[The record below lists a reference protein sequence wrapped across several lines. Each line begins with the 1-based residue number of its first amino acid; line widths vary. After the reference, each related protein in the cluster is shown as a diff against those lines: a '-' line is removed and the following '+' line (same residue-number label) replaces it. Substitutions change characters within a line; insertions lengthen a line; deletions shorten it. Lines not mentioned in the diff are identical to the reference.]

1 MRPFFLMPH
10 FSVKHVYKLLCFGL
24 LFVIYACVT
33 RAFASPS
40 GYQDNDISQGTLVY
54 STQNQVIQALALDTQ
69 VSMDVSGLLNRV
81 TVKQVFINDSDQ
93 WVNGRYVFPLPE
105 NAAVDSMQL
114 RIGDKIIAGKIQP
127 KKQALQTFETAKKQG
142 KQASLLQQQRRNL
155 FSSDVA
161 NLAPHEQ
168 LIVEI
173 SYQQQVE
180 YRDGMFSLRFPLAIT
195 PRYNP
200 QGDHNSEPQQ
210 QTMPSSHSEVKPIV
224 QAHSQLMVNMQV
236 NIDAGFE
243 LNSLNSLYHPIKQS
257 SHGHYYNVSF
267 AGKQIADRDFVLQWQ
282 ANVGALPQAATFYQT
297 GKTHVTDNSNDFTD
311 AKNVAGAEQR
321 QANPVDNNL
330 YSLVMLMPPSV
341 EVSEQHLIARE
352 LILVIDTSGSMSG
365 QSIIQ
370 AKQALQ
376 FALAGLRDIDSF
388 NIIEFNSDVTMLSAT
403 PLPANSRNINRANRF
418 IQSLD
423 ANGGT
428 EMRGALQTALVDS
441 VQAPQNDQTA
451 KHNESMLRQVIFM
464 TDGAVG
470 NEHELYQLISNQLG
484 DSRLFTVGIGSAPNS
499 DFMRRAA
506 TMGRGTFTYIGDE
519 AEVQQKIEQLL
530 HKIEQPVLTNIGL
543 YYLDGSVPDYWP
555 TTISDLYQNEPLWV
569 SIKSASHQQQPIIVS
584 GNINGQYW
592 QQQLDFDDNQAAKG
606 IDLLWANAQITSLEL
621 YKDSSNRQRVDKQ
634 VEALG
639 ILYHLVT
646 SQTSLVAVD
655 VTPVN
660 PLIDSPIDVQ
670 LQNHLPHGLQAA
682 PSSQVLPQTGTASR
696 LWLLIGFSLLGL
708 GLLHYLWLRQ
718 RLPGQVL
725 VIESDD

>member
-1 MRPFFLMPH
+1 MRPLFLISH
-10 FSVKHVYKLLCFGL
+10 LSIKNVCKSLCFGL
-24 LFVIYACVT
+24 LFVIYASIT
-33 RAFASPS
+33 TAFASPS
-40 GYQDNDISQGTLVY
+40 GYQEDDITQGTLEY
-54 STQNQVIQALALDTQ
+54 FQQNQVIQAFALDTQ

-93 WVNGRYVFPLPE
+93 WVNGQYLFPLPE

-114 RIGDKIIAGKIQP
+114 RIGDKVIAGQIQP
-127 KKQALQTFETAKKQG
+127 KKQALQTFENAKKQG

-155 FSSDVA
+155 FTSDVA
-161 NLAPHEQ
+161 NLGPHEQ
-168 LIVEI
+168 LVVEI
-173 SYQQQVE
+173 SYQQKVE
-180 YRDGMFSLRFPLAIT
+180 YRDGLFSLRFPLAIT

-200 QGDHNSEPQQ
+200 QAQRTTEQPLLA
-210 QTMPSSHSEVKPIV
+210 MPSSANSATSAKHVRPALDVK
-224 QAHSQLMVNMQV
+224 MQV

-243 LNSLNSLYHPIKQS
+243 LTSLDSLYHPIKQS
-257 SHGHYYNVSF
+257 NVGNHYSVNF

-282 ANVGALPQAATFYQT
+282 ANVGAVPQAATFYQT
-297 GKTHVTDNSNDFTD
+297 GKTHLADNSDERSET
-311 AKNVAGAEQR
+311 AQR
-321 QANPVDNNL
+321 QPNQVDNNL

-365 QSIIQ
+365 QSITQ

-403 PLPANSRNINRANRF
+403 PLSANSRNIGKANRF

-423 ANGGT
+423 ADGGT
-428 EMRGALQTALVDS
+428 EMRIALQTALVDS
-441 VQAPQNDQTA
+441 VQQDFDQTDA
-451 KHNESMLRQVIFM
+451 HSEMLRQVIFM

-470 NEHELYQLISNQLG
+470 NEHELYQLINDQLG
-484 DSRLFTVGIGSAPNS
+484 GSRLFTVGIGSAPNS

-506 TMGRGTFTYIGDE
+506 TMGRGTFTYIGKE
-519 AEVQQKIEQLL
+519 SEVQQKIEQLL
-530 HKIEQPVLTNIGL
+530 NKIEQPVLTNIGL

-584 GNINGQYW
+584 GSINGQYW
-592 QQQLDFDDNQAAKG
+592 QQQLNFEENQAAKG

-621 YKDSSNRQRVDKQ
+621 YKDNASRDRVNKQ

-639 ILYHLVT
+639 LLYHLVT

-660 PLIDSPIDVQ
+660 PLIDNPIDVQ
-670 LQNHLPHGLQAA
+670 LQPHMPHGLNAA
-682 PSSQVLPQTGTASR
+682 QSSQVLPQTGTASR

-718 RLPGQVL
+718 RLPGQLL
-725 VIESDD
+725 VIESHD

>member
-1 MRPFFLMPH
+1 MRPLFLISRL
-10 FSVKHVYKLLCFGL
+10 SVNYIGKLLCFGL
-24 LFVIYACVT
+24 LFVVYASIT
-33 RAFASPS
+33 TAFASPS
-40 GYQDNDISQGTLVY
+40 GYQDDDITQGTLEY
-54 STQNQVIQALALDTQ
+54 FQQNQVIQAFALDTQ

-93 WVNGRYVFPLPE
+93 WVNGRYLFPLPE
-105 NAAVDSMQL
+105 TAAVDSMKL
-114 RIGDKIIAGKIQP
+114 RIGDKVIAGQIQP

-155 FSSDVA
+155 FTSDVA
-161 NLAPHEQ
+161 NLGPHEQ
-168 LIVEI
+168 LVVEI
-173 SYQQQVE
+173 SYQQKVE
-180 YRDGMFSLRFPLAIT
+180 YRDGLFSLRFPLAIT

-200 QGDHNSEPQQ
+200 QAERTTEQPQLA
-210 QTMPSSHSEVKPIV
+210 MPSSANTATTVKHVRPELNV
-224 QAHSQLMVNMQV
+224 KMQV

-243 LNSLNSLYHPIKQS
+243 LTSLNSLYHPIKQS
-257 SHGHYYNVSF
+257 NVGNHYSVNF
-267 AGKQIADRDFVLQWQ
+267 ASKQIADRDFVLQWQ
-282 ANVGALPQAATFYQT
+282 ANVGAVPQAATFYQT
-297 GKTHVTDNSNDFTD
+297 GKTHVKDNSIEREQT
-311 AKNVAGAEQR
+311 AQR
-321 QANPVDNNL
+321 QPNPVDNNM
-330 YSLVMLMPPSV
+330 YSLLMLMPPSV

-365 QSIIQ
+365 QSITQ

-388 NIIEFNSDVTMLSAT
+388 NIIEFNSDVTLLSAT
-403 PLPANSRNINRANRF
+403 PLPANSRNIGKANRF
-418 IQSLD
+418 IQSLEAD
-423 ANGGT
+423 GGT
-428 EMRGALQTALVDS
+428 EMRSALQTALVYS
-441 VQAPQNDQTA
+441 VQQDSDQTDTR
-451 KHNESMLRQVIFM
+451 SDMLRQVIFM

-470 NEHELYQLISNQLG
+470 NEHELYQLINDQLG
-484 DSRLFTVGIGSAPNS
+484 ASRLFTVGIGSAPNS

-506 TMGRGTFTYIGDE
+506 TMGRGTFTYIGNE
-519 AEVQQKIEQLL
+519 SEVQQKIEQLL
-530 HKIEQPVLTNIGL
+530 NKIEQPVLTNIGL

-592 QQQLDFDDNQAAKG
+592 QQQLDFEENQAAKG

-621 YKDSSNRQRVDKQ
+621 YKDNASRDRVNKQ

-639 ILYHLVT
+639 LLYHLVT

-660 PLIDSPIDVQ
+660 PLIDNPIDVQ
-670 LQNHLPHGLQAA
+670 LQPHMPHGLNAA
-682 PSSQVLPQTGTASR
+682 QSSQVLPQTGTASR

-718 RLPGQVL
+718 RLPGQLL
-725 VIESDD
+725 VIESHD

>member
-1 MRPFFLMPH
+1 MRPLFLISH
-10 FSVKHVYKLLCFGL
+10 LSIKNVCKSLCFGL
-24 LFVIYACVT
+24 LFVIYASIT
-33 RAFASPS
+33 TAFASPS
-40 GYQDNDISQGTLVY
+40 GYQEDDITQGTLEY
-54 STQNQVIQALALDTQ
+54 FQQNQVIQAFALDTQ

-93 WVNGRYVFPLPE
+93 WVNGRYLFPLPE
-105 NAAVDSMQL
+105 TAAVDSMQL
-114 RIGDKIIAGKIQP
+114 RIGDKVIAGQIQP

-155 FSSDVA
+155 FTSDVA
-161 NLAPHEQ
+161 NLGPHEQ
-168 LIVEI
+168 LVVEI
-173 SYQQQVE
+173 SYQQKVE
-180 YRDGMFSLRFPLAIT
+180 YRDGLFSLRFPLAIT

-200 QGDHNSEPQQ
+200 QADRTTEQPPLA
-210 QTMPSSHSEVKPIV
+210 MPSSTNTATTVKHVRPALDV
-224 QAHSQLMVNMQV
+224 KMQV

-243 LNSLNSLYHPIKQS
+243 LTSLDSLYHPIKQS
-257 SHGHYYNVSF
+257 NVGNHYSVNF
-267 AGKQIADRDFVLQWQ
+267 TGKQIADRDFVLQWQ
-282 ANVGALPQAATFYQT
+282 ANVGVVPQAATFYQT
-297 GKTHVTDNSNDFTD
+297 GKTHLADNSDERSET
-311 AKNVAGAEQR
+311 AQR
-321 QANPVDNNL
+321 LPNPVDNNL

-365 QSIIQ
+365 QSITQ

-403 PLPANSRNINRANRF
+403 PLSANSRNIGKANRF

-423 ANGGT
+423 ADGGT
-428 EMRGALQTALVDS
+428 EMRIALQTALVDS
-441 VQAPQNDQTA
+441 VQQDFDQTDT
-451 KHNESMLRQVIFM
+451 HSEMLRQVIFM

-470 NEHELYQLISNQLG
+470 NEHELYQLINDQLG

-506 TMGRGTFTYIGDE
+506 TMGRGTFTYIGKE
-519 AEVQQKIEQLL
+519 SEVQQKIEQLL
-530 HKIEQPVLTNIGL
+530 NKIEQPVLTNIGL

-584 GNINGQYW
+584 GSINGQYW
-592 QQQLDFDDNQAAKG
+592 QQQLNFEENQAAKG

-621 YKDSSNRQRVDKQ
+621 YKDNASRDRVNKQ

-639 ILYHLVT
+639 LLYHLVT

-660 PLIDSPIDVQ
+660 PLVDNPIDVQ
-670 LQNHLPHGLQAA
+670 LQPHMPHGLNAA
-682 PSSQVLPQTGTASR
+682 QSSQVLPQTGTASR

-718 RLPGQVL
+718 RLPGQLL
-725 VIESDD
+725 VIESHD

>member
-1 MRPFFLMPH
+1 MRPLFLISH
-10 FSVKHVYKLLCFGL
+10 LSIKNVCKSLCFGL
-24 LFVIYACVT
+24 LFVIYASIT
-33 RAFASPS
+33 TAFASPS
-40 GYQDNDISQGTLVY
+40 GYQEDDITQGTLEY
-54 STQNQVIQALALDTQ
+54 FQQNQVIQAFALDTQ

-93 WVNGRYVFPLPE
+93 WVNGRYLFPLPE

-114 RIGDKIIAGKIQP
+114 RIGDKVIAGQIQP
-127 KKQALQTFETAKKQG
+127 KKQALQTFENAKKQG

-155 FSSDVA
+155 FTSDVA
-161 NLAPHEQ
+161 NLGPHEQ
-168 LIVEI
+168 LVVEI
-173 SYQQQVE
+173 GYQQKVE
-180 YRDGMFSLRFPLAIT
+180 YRDGLFSLRFPLAIT

-200 QGDHNSEPQQ
+200 QADRTTEQPLLA
-210 QTMPSSHSEVKPIV
+210 MPSSANTATSAKHVRPALDVK
-224 QAHSQLMVNMQV
+224 MQV

-243 LNSLNSLYHPIKQS
+243 LTSLDSLYHPIKQS
-257 SHGHYYNVSF
+257 NVGNHYSVNF

-282 ANVGALPQAATFYQT
+282 ANVGAVPKAATFYQT
-297 GKTHVTDNSNDFTD
+297 GKTHLADNSDERSET
-311 AKNVAGAEQR
+311 AQR
-321 QANPVDNNL
+321 QPNPVDNNM

-365 QSIIQ
+365 QSITQ

-376 FALAGLRDIDSF
+376 FALAGQRDIDSF

-403 PLPANSRNINRANRF
+403 PLSANSRNIGKANRF

-423 ANGGT
+423 ADGGT
-428 EMRGALQTALVDS
+428 EMRSALQTALVDS
-441 VQAPQNDQTA
+441 VQQDSDQTDA
-451 KHNESMLRQVIFM
+451 HSEMLRQVIFM

-470 NEHELYQLISNQLG
+470 NEHELYQLINDQLG

-506 TMGRGTFTYIGDE
+506 TMGRGTFTYIGKE
-519 AEVQQKIEQLL
+519 SEVQQKIEQLL
-530 HKIEQPVLTNIGL
+530 NKIEQPVLTNIGL

-584 GNINGQYW
+584 GSINGQYW
-592 QQQLDFDDNQAAKG
+592 QQQLNFEENQAAKG

-621 YKDSSNRQRVDKQ
+621 YKDNASRDRVNKQ

-639 ILYHLVT
+639 LLYHLVT

-660 PLIDSPIDVQ
+660 PLVDNPIDVQ
-670 LQNHLPHGLQAA
+670 LQPHMPHGLNAA
-682 PSSQVLPQTGTASR
+682 QSSQVLPQTGTASR

-718 RLPGQVL
+718 RLPGQLL
-725 VIESDD
+725 VIESHD

>member
-1 MRPFFLMPH
+1 MRPLFLISHLSIKPVCK
-10 FSVKHVYKLLCFGL
+10 SLCFGL
-24 LFVIYACVT
+24 LFVIYASIT
-33 RAFASPS
+33 TAFASPS
-40 GYQDNDISQGTLVY
+40 GYQDDDITQGTLEY
-54 STQNQVIQALALDTQ
+54 FQQNQVIQAFALDTQ

-93 WVNGRYVFPLPE
+93 WVNGRYLFPLPE
-105 NAAVDSMQL
+105 TAAVDSMQL
-114 RIGDKIIAGKIQP
+114 RIGDKVIAGQIQP

-155 FSSDVA
+155 FTSDVA
-161 NLAPHEQ
+161 NLGPHEQ
-168 LIVEI
+168 LVVEI
-173 SYQQQVE
+173 SYQQKVE
-180 YRDGMFSLRFPLAIT
+180 YRDGLFSLRFPLAIT

-200 QGDHNSEPQQ
+200 QADRTTEQPPLA
-210 QTMPSSHSEVKPIV
+210 MPSSANTAMSVKHVRPELNV
-224 QAHSQLMVNMQV
+224 KMQV

-243 LNSLNSLYHPIKQS
+243 LTSLNSLYHPIKQS
-257 SHGHYYNVSF
+257 IAGNHYSVNF
-267 AGKQIADRDFVLQWQ
+267 DGKQIADRDFVLQWQ
-282 ANVGALPQAATFYQT
+282 ANVGAVPQAATFYQT
-297 GKTHVTDNSNDFTD
+297 GKTHVADNSDERSET
-311 AKNVAGAEQR
+311 AQR
-321 QANPVDNNL
+321 QPNPVDNNM

-365 QSIIQ
+365 QSITQ

-403 PLPANSRNINRANRF
+403 PLPANSRNIGKANRF

-423 ANGGT
+423 ADGGT
-428 EMRGALQTALVDS
+428 EMRSALQTALVDS
-441 VQAPQNDQTA
+441 VQQDSDQTDA
-451 KHNESMLRQVIFM
+451 HSEMLRQVIFM

-470 NEHELYQLISNQLG
+470 NEHELYQLINDQLG

-506 TMGRGTFTYIGDE
+506 TMGRGTFTYIGKE
-519 AEVQQKIEQLL
+519 SEVQQKIEQLL
-530 HKIEQPVLTNIGL
+530 NKIEQPVLTNIGL

-555 TTISDLYQNEPLWV
+555 STISDLYQNEPLWV

-584 GNINGQYW
+584 GSINGQYW
-592 QQQLDFDDNQAAKG
+592 QQQLDFEENQAAKG

-621 YKDSSNRQRVDKQ
+621 YKDNASRDRVNKQ

-639 ILYHLVT
+639 LLYHLVT

-660 PLIDSPIDVQ
+660 PLVDNPIDVQ
-670 LQNHLPHGLQAA
+670 LQPHMPHGLNAA
-682 PSSQVLPQTGTASR
+682 QSSQVLPQTGTASR

-718 RLPGQVL
+718 RLPGQLL
-725 VIESDD
+725 VIESHD

>member
-1 MRPFFLMPH
+1 MRPLFLISHLSIKPVCK
-10 FSVKHVYKLLCFGL
+10 SLCFGL
-24 LFVIYACVT
+24 LFVIYASIT
-33 RAFASPS
+33 TAFASPS
-40 GYQDNDISQGTLVY
+40 GYQDDDITQGTLEY
-54 STQNQVIQALALDTQ
+54 FQQNQVIQAFALDTQ

-93 WVNGRYVFPLPE
+93 WVNGRYLFPLPE
-105 NAAVDSMQL
+105 TAAVDSMQL
-114 RIGDKIIAGKIQP
+114 RIGDKVIAGQIQP

-155 FSSDVA
+155 FTSDVA
-161 NLAPHEQ
+161 NLGPHEQ
-168 LIVEI
+168 LVVEI
-173 SYQQQVE
+173 SYQQKVE
-180 YRDGMFSLRFPLAIT
+180 YRDGLFSLRFPLAIT

-200 QGDHNSEPQQ
+200 QADRTTEQPPLA
-210 QTMPSSHSEVKPIV
+210 MPSSANTAMSVKHVRPELNV
-224 QAHSQLMVNMQV
+224 KMQV

-243 LNSLNSLYHPIKQS
+243 LTSLNSLYHPIKQS
-257 SHGHYYNVSF
+257 IAGNHYSVNF
-267 AGKQIADRDFVLQWQ
+267 DGKQIADRDFVLQWQ
-282 ANVGALPQAATFYQT
+282 ANVGAVPQAATFYQT
-297 GKTHVTDNSNDFTD
+297 GKTHAADNSDERSET
-311 AKNVAGAEQR
+311 AQR
-321 QANPVDNNL
+321 QPNPVDNNM

-365 QSIIQ
+365 QSITQ

-403 PLPANSRNINRANRF
+403 PLSANSRNIGKANRF

-423 ANGGT
+423 ADGGT
-428 EMRGALQTALVDS
+428 EMRSALQTALVDS
-441 VQAPQNDQTA
+441 VQQDSDQTDA
-451 KHNESMLRQVIFM
+451 HSEMLRQVIFM

-470 NEHELYQLISNQLG
+470 NEHELYQLINDQLG

-506 TMGRGTFTYIGDE
+506 TMGRGTFTYIGKE
-519 AEVQQKIEQLL
+519 SEVQQKIEQLL
-530 HKIEQPVLTNIGL
+530 NKIEQPVLTNIGL

-592 QQQLDFDDNQAAKG
+592 QQQLDFEENQAAKG

-621 YKDSSNRQRVDKQ
+621 YKDNASRDRVNKQ

-639 ILYHLVT
+639 LLYHLVT

-670 LQNHLPHGLQAA
+670 LQPHMPHGLNAA
-682 PSSQVLPQTGTASR
+682 QSSQVLPQTGTASR
-696 LWLLIGFSLLGL
+696 LWLLIGFSLLSL

-718 RLPGQVL
+718 RLPGQLL
-725 VIESDD
+725 VIESHD

>member
-1 MRPFFLMPH
+1 MRPLFLISH
-10 FSVKHVYKLLCFGL
+10 LSIKNVCKSLCFGL
-24 LFVIYACVT
+24 LFVIYASIT
-33 RAFASPS
+33 TAFASPS
-40 GYQDNDISQGTLVY
+40 GYQEDDITQGTLEY
-54 STQNQVIQALALDTQ
+54 FQQNQVIQAFALDTQ

-93 WVNGRYVFPLPE
+93 WVNGRYLFPLPE
-105 NAAVDSMQL
+105 TAAVDSMQL
-114 RIGDKIIAGKIQP
+114 RIGDKVIAGQIQP
-127 KKQALQTFETAKKQG
+127 KKQALQTFENAKKQG

-155 FSSDVA
+155 FTSDVA
-161 NLAPHEQ
+161 NLGPHEQ
-168 LIVEI
+168 LVVEI
-173 SYQQQVE
+173 SYQQKVE
-180 YRDGMFSLRFPLAIT
+180 YRDGLFSLRFPLAIT

-200 QGDHNSEPQQ
+200 QAEHISEQQ
-210 QTMPSSHSEVKPIV
+210 PLAMPSSANTATTVKHVRPALDV
-224 QAHSQLMVNMQV
+224 KMQV

-243 LNSLNSLYHPIKQS
+243 LTSLDSLYHPIKQS
-257 SHGHYYNVSF
+257 NVGNHYSVNF

-282 ANVGALPQAATFYQT
+282 ANVGAVPKAATFYQT
-297 GKTHVTDNSNDFTD
+297 GKTHLADNSDERSET
-311 AKNVAGAEQR
+311 AQR
-321 QANPVDNNL
+321 QPNPVDNNL

-365 QSIIQ
+365 QSITQ

-403 PLPANSRNINRANRF
+403 PLPANSRNIGKANRF

-423 ANGGT
+423 ADGGT
-428 EMRGALQTALVDS
+428 EMRNALQTALVDS
-441 VQAPQNDQTA
+441 VQQDSEQTDA
-451 KHNESMLRQVIFM
+451 HSEMLRQVIFM

-470 NEHELYQLISNQLG
+470 NEHELYQLINDQLG

-506 TMGRGTFTYIGDE
+506 TMGRGTFTYIGKE
-519 AEVQQKIEQLL
+519 SEVQQKIEQLL
-530 HKIEQPVLTNIGL
+530 NKIEQPVLTNIGL

-584 GNINGQYW
+584 GSINGQYW
-592 QQQLDFDDNQAAKG
+592 QQQLDFEENQAAKG

-621 YKDSSNRQRVDKQ
+621 YKDNASRDRVNKQ

-639 ILYHLVT
+639 LLYHLVT

-660 PLIDSPIDVQ
+660 PLVDNPIDVQ
-670 LQNHLPHGLQAA
+670 LQPHMPHGLNAA
-682 PSSQVLPQTGTASR
+682 QSSQVLPQTGTASR

-718 RLPGQVL
+718 RLPGQLL
-725 VIESDD
+725 VIESHD

>member
-1 MRPFFLMPH
+1 MRPLFLISH
-10 FSVKHVYKLLCFGL
+10 LSIKNVCKSLCFGL
-24 LFVIYACVT
+24 LFVIYASIT
-33 RAFASPS
+33 TAFASPS
-40 GYQDNDISQGTLVY
+40 GYQEDDITQGTLEY
-54 STQNQVIQALALDTQ
+54 FQQNQVIQAFALDTQ

-93 WVNGRYVFPLPE
+93 WVNGRYLFPLPE
-105 NAAVDSMQL
+105 TAAVDSMQL
-114 RIGDKIIAGKIQP
+114 RIGDKVIAGQIQP
-127 KKQALQTFETAKKQG
+127 KKQALQTFENAKKQG

-155 FSSDVA
+155 FTSDVA
-161 NLAPHEQ
+161 NLGPHEQ
-168 LIVEI
+168 LVVEI
-173 SYQQQVE
+173 SYQQKVE
-180 YRDGMFSLRFPLAIT
+180 YRDGLFSLRFPLAIT

-200 QGDHNSEPQQ
+200 QAQRTTEQPLLA
-210 QTMPSSHSEVKPIV
+210 MPSSANSATSAKHVRPALDVK
-224 QAHSQLMVNMQV
+224 MQV

-243 LNSLNSLYHPIKQS
+243 LTSLDSLYHPIKQS
-257 SHGHYYNVSF
+257 NVGNHYSVNF

-282 ANVGALPQAATFYQT
+282 ANVGAVPQAATFYQT
-297 GKTHVTDNSNDFTD
+297 GKTHLADNSDERSET
-311 AKNVAGAEQR
+311 AQR
-321 QANPVDNNL
+321 QPNQVDNNL

-365 QSIIQ
+365 QSITQ

-403 PLPANSRNINRANRF
+403 PLSANSRNIGKANRF

-423 ANGGT
+423 ADGGT
-428 EMRGALQTALVDS
+428 EMRIALQTALVDS
-441 VQAPQNDQTA
+441 VQQDFDQTDA
-451 KHNESMLRQVIFM
+451 HSEMLRQVIFM

-470 NEHELYQLISNQLG
+470 NEHELYQLINDQLG
-484 DSRLFTVGIGSAPNS
+484 GSRLFTVGIGSAPNS

-506 TMGRGTFTYIGDE
+506 TMGRGTFTYIGKE
-519 AEVQQKIEQLL
+519 SEVQQKIEQLL
-530 HKIEQPVLTNIGL
+530 NKIEQPVLTNIGL

-584 GNINGQYW
+584 GSINGQYW
-592 QQQLDFDDNQAAKG
+592 QQQLNFEENQAAKG

-621 YKDSSNRQRVDKQ
+621 YKDNASRDRVNKQ

-639 ILYHLVT
+639 LLYHLVT

-660 PLIDSPIDVQ
+660 PLIDNPIDVQ
-670 LQNHLPHGLQAA
+670 LQPHMPHGLNAA
-682 PSSQVLPQTGTASR
+682 QSSQVLPQTGTASR

-718 RLPGQVL
+718 RLPGQLL
-725 VIESDD
+725 VIESHD

>member
-1 MRPFFLMPH
+1 MRPLFLISH
-10 FSVKHVYKLLCFGL
+10 LSIKNVCKSLCFGL
-24 LFVIYACVT
+24 LFVIYASIT
-33 RAFASPS
+33 TAFASPS
-40 GYQDNDISQGTLVY
+40 GYQEDDITQGTLEY
-54 STQNQVIQALALDTQ
+54 FQQNQVIQAFALDTQ

-93 WVNGRYVFPLPE
+93 WVNGRYLFPLPE

-114 RIGDKIIAGKIQP
+114 RIGDKVIAGQIQP
-127 KKQALQTFETAKKQG
+127 KKQALQTFENAKKQG

-155 FSSDVA
+155 FTSDVA
-161 NLAPHEQ
+161 NLGPHEQ
-168 LIVEI
+168 LVVEI
-173 SYQQQVE
+173 SYQQKVE
-180 YRDGMFSLRFPLAIT
+180 YRDGLFSLRFPLAIT

-200 QGDHNSEPQQ
+200 QAEHISEQLPLA
-210 QTMPSSHSEVKPIV
+210 MPSSANTATSAKHVRPALDVK
-224 QAHSQLMVNMQV
+224 MQV

-243 LNSLNSLYHPIKQS
+243 LTSLDSLYHPIKQS
-257 SHGHYYNVSF
+257 NVGNHYSVNF

-282 ANVGALPQAATFYQT
+282 ANVGAVPQAATFYQT
-297 GKTHVTDNSNDFTD
+297 GKTHLADNSDERSET
-311 AKNVAGAEQR
+311 AQR
-321 QANPVDNNL
+321 QPNPVDNNM

-365 QSIIQ
+365 QSITQ

-403 PLPANSRNINRANRF
+403 PLSANSRNIGKANRF

-423 ANGGT
+423 ADGGT
-428 EMRGALQTALVDS
+428 EMRSALQTALVDS
-441 VQAPQNDQTA
+441 VQQDSDQTDA
-451 KHNESMLRQVIFM
+451 HSEMLRQVIFM

-470 NEHELYQLISNQLG
+470 NEHELYQLINDQLG

-506 TMGRGTFTYIGDE
+506 TMGRGTFTYIGNE
-519 AEVQQKIEQLL
+519 SEVQQKIEQLL
-530 HKIEQPVLTNIGL
+530 NKIEQPVLTNIGL

-584 GNINGQYW
+584 GSINGQYW
-592 QQQLDFDDNQAAKG
+592 QQQLDFEENQAAKG

-621 YKDSSNRQRVDKQ
+621 YKDNASRDRVNKQ

-639 ILYHLVT
+639 LLYHLVT

-660 PLIDSPIDVQ
+660 PLVDNPIDVQ
-670 LQNHLPHGLQAA
+670 LQPHMPHGLNAA
-682 PSSQVLPQTGTASR
+682 QSSQVLPQTGTASR

-718 RLPGQVL
+718 RLPGQLL
-725 VIESDD
+725 VIESHD

>member
-1 MRPFFLMPH
+1 MRPLFLISH
-10 FSVKHVYKLLCFGL
+10 LSIKNVCKSLCFGL
-24 LFVIYACVT
+24 LFVIYASIT
-33 RAFASPS
+33 TAFASPS
-40 GYQDNDISQGTLVY
+40 GYQEDDITQGTLEY
-54 STQNQVIQALALDTQ
+54 FQQNQVIQAFALDTQ

-93 WVNGRYVFPLPE
+93 WVNGRYLFPLPE

-114 RIGDKIIAGKIQP
+114 RIGDKVIAGQIQP
-127 KKQALQTFETAKKQG
+127 KKQALQTFENAKKQG

-155 FSSDVA
+155 FTSDVA
-161 NLAPHEQ
+161 NLGPHEQ
-168 LIVEI
+168 LVVEI
-173 SYQQQVE
+173 SYQQKVE
-180 YRDGMFSLRFPLAIT
+180 YRDGLFSLRFPLAIT

-200 QGDHNSEPQQ
+200 QADRTTEQPLLA
-210 QTMPSSHSEVKPIV
+210 MPSSANTATSAKHVRPALDVK
-224 QAHSQLMVNMQV
+224 MQV

-243 LNSLNSLYHPIKQS
+243 LTSLDSLYHPIKQS
-257 SHGHYYNVSF
+257 NVGNHYSVNF

-282 ANVGALPQAATFYQT
+282 ANVGAVPKAATFYQT
-297 GKTHVTDNSNDFTD
+297 GKTHLADNSDERSET
-311 AKNVAGAEQR
+311 AQR
-321 QANPVDNNL
+321 QPNPVDNNM

-365 QSIIQ
+365 QSITQ

-403 PLPANSRNINRANRF
+403 PLSANSRNIGKANRF

-423 ANGGT
+423 ADGGT
-428 EMRGALQTALVDS
+428 EMRSALQTALVDS
-441 VQAPQNDQTA
+441 VQQDSDQTDA
-451 KHNESMLRQVIFM
+451 HSEMLRQVIFM

-470 NEHELYQLISNQLG
+470 NEHELYQLINDQLG

-506 TMGRGTFTYIGDE
+506 TMGRGTFTYIGNE
-519 AEVQQKIEQLL
+519 SEVQQKIEQLL
-530 HKIEQPVLTNIGL
+530 NKIEQPVLTNIGL

-584 GNINGQYW
+584 GSINGQYW
-592 QQQLDFDDNQAAKG
+592 QQQLDFEENQAAKG

-621 YKDSSNRQRVDKQ
+621 YKDNASRDRVNKQ

-639 ILYHLVT
+639 LLYHLVT

-660 PLIDSPIDVQ
+660 PLVDNPIDVQ
-670 LQNHLPHGLQAA
+670 LQPHMPHGLNAA
-682 PSSQVLPQTGTASR
+682 QSSQVLPQTGTASR

-718 RLPGQVL
+718 RLPGQLL
-725 VIESDD
+725 VIESHD

>member
-1 MRPFFLMPH
+1 
-10 FSVKHVYKLLCFGL
+10 
-24 LFVIYACVT
+24 
-33 RAFASPS
+33 
-40 GYQDNDISQGTLVY
+40 
-54 STQNQVIQALALDTQ
+54 
-69 VSMDVSGLLNRV
+69 
-81 TVKQVFINDSDQ
+81 
-93 WVNGRYVFPLPE
+93 
-105 NAAVDSMQL
+105 
-114 RIGDKIIAGKIQP
+114 
-127 KKQALQTFETAKKQG
+127 
-142 KQASLLQQQRRNL
+142 
-155 FSSDVA
+155 
-161 NLAPHEQ
+161 
-168 LIVEI
+168 
-173 SYQQQVE
+173 
-180 YRDGMFSLRFPLAIT
+180 
-195 PRYNP
+195 
-200 QGDHNSEPQQ
+200 
-210 QTMPSSHSEVKPIV
+210 
-224 QAHSQLMVNMQV
+224 
-236 NIDAGFE
+236 
-243 LNSLNSLYHPIKQS
+243 
-257 SHGHYYNVSF
+257 
-267 AGKQIADRDFVLQWQ
+267 
-282 ANVGALPQAATFYQT
+282 
-297 GKTHVTDNSNDFTD
+297 
-311 AKNVAGAEQR
+311 
-321 QANPVDNNL
+321 
-330 YSLVMLMPPSV
+330 
-341 EVSEQHLIARE
+341 
-352 LILVIDTSGSMSG
+352 MSG

-388 NIIEFNSDVTMLSAT
+388 NIIEFNSDVSMLSAT

>member
-1 MRPFFLMPH
+1 MRPLFLISH
-10 FSVKHVYKLLCFGL
+10 LSIKNVCKSLCFGL
-24 LFVIYACVT
+24 LFVIYASIT
-33 RAFASPS
+33 TAFASPS
-40 GYQDNDISQGTLVY
+40 GYQEDDITQGTLEY
-54 STQNQVIQALALDTQ
+54 FQQNQVIQAFALDTQ

-93 WVNGRYVFPLPE
+93 WVNGRYLFPLPE

-114 RIGDKIIAGKIQP
+114 RIGDKVIAGQIQP
-127 KKQALQTFETAKKQG
+127 KKQALQTFETAKKLG

-155 FSSDVA
+155 FTSDVA
-161 NLAPHEQ
+161 NLGPHEQ
-168 LIVEI
+168 LVVEI
-173 SYQQQVE
+173 SYQQKVE
-180 YRDGMFSLRFPLAIT
+180 YRDGLFSLRFPLAIT

-200 QGDHNSEPQQ
+200 QADRTTEQPLLA
-210 QTMPSSHSEVKPIV
+210 MPSSANTATSAKHVRPALDVK
-224 QAHSQLMVNMQV
+224 MQV

-243 LNSLNSLYHPIKQS
+243 LTSLDSLYHPIKQS
-257 SHGHYYNVSF
+257 NVGNHYSVNF

-282 ANVGALPQAATFYQT
+282 ANVGAVPKAATFYQT
-297 GKTHVTDNSNDFTD
+297 GKTHLADNSDERSET
-311 AKNVAGAEQR
+311 AQR
-321 QANPVDNNL
+321 QPNPVDNNL

-365 QSIIQ
+365 QSITQ

-403 PLPANSRNINRANRF
+403 PLSANSRNIGKANRF

-423 ANGGT
+423 ADGGT
-428 EMRGALQTALVDS
+428 EMRIALQTALVDS
-441 VQAPQNDQTA
+441 VQQDFDQTDT
-451 KHNESMLRQVIFM
+451 HSEMLRQVIFM

-470 NEHELYQLISNQLG
+470 NEHELYQLINDQLG

-506 TMGRGTFTYIGDE
+506 TMGRGTFTYIGKE
-519 AEVQQKIEQLL
+519 SEVQQKIEQLL
-530 HKIEQPVLTNIGL
+530 NKIEQPVLTNIGL

-584 GNINGQYW
+584 GSINGQYW
-592 QQQLDFDDNQAAKG
+592 QQQLDFEENQAAKG

-621 YKDSSNRQRVDKQ
+621 YKDNASRDRVNKQ

-639 ILYHLVT
+639 LLYHLVT

-660 PLIDSPIDVQ
+660 PLVDNPIDVQ
-670 LQNHLPHGLQAA
+670 LQPHMPHGLNAA
-682 PSSQVLPQTGTASR
+682 QSSQVLPQTGTASR

-718 RLPGQVL
+718 RLPGQLL
-725 VIESDD
+725 VIESHD

>member
-1 MRPFFLMPH
+1 
-10 FSVKHVYKLLCFGL
+10 
-24 LFVIYACVT
+24 T
-33 RAFASPS
+33 
-40 GYQDNDISQGTLVY
+40 QGTLEY
-54 STQNQVIQALALDTQ
+54 FQQNQVIQAFALDTQ

-93 WVNGRYVFPLPE
+93 WVNGRYLFPLPE
-105 NAAVDSMQL
+105 TAAVDSMQL
-114 RIGDKIIAGKIQP
+114 RIGDKVIAGQIQP
-127 KKQALQTFETAKKQG
+127 KKQALQTFENAKKQG

-155 FSSDVA
+155 FTSDVA
-161 NLAPHEQ
+161 NLGPHEQ
-168 LIVEI
+168 LVVEI
-173 SYQQQVE
+173 SYQQKVE
-180 YRDGMFSLRFPLAIT
+180 YRDGLFSLRFPLAIT

-200 QGDHNSEPQQ
+200 QADRTTEQPLLA
-210 QTMPSSHSEVKPIV
+210 MPSSANTATSAKHVRPALDVK
-224 QAHSQLMVNMQV
+224 MQV

-243 LNSLNSLYHPIKQS
+243 LTSLDSLYHPIKQS
-257 SHGHYYNVSF
+257 NVGNHYSVNF

-282 ANVGALPQAATFYQT
+282 ANVGAVPKAATFYQT
-297 GKTHVTDNSNDFTD
+297 GKTHLADNSDERSET
-311 AKNVAGAEQR
+311 AQR
-321 QANPVDNNL
+321 QPNPVDNNM

-365 QSIIQ
+365 QSITQ

-403 PLPANSRNINRANRF
+403 PLSANSRNIGKANRF

-423 ANGGT
+423 ADGGT
-428 EMRGALQTALVDS
+428 EMRSALQTALVDS
-441 VQAPQNDQTA
+441 VQQDSDQTDA
-451 KHNESMLRQVIFM
+451 HSEMLRQVIFM

-470 NEHELYQLISNQLG
+470 NEHELYQLINDQLG

-506 TMGRGTFTYIGDE
+506 TMGRGTFTYIGKE
-519 AEVQQKIEQLL
+519 SEVQQKIEQLL
-530 HKIEQPVLTNIGL
+530 NKIEQPVLTNIGL

-584 GNINGQYW
+584 GSINGQYW
-592 QQQLDFDDNQAAKG
+592 QQQLNFEENQAAKG

-621 YKDSSNRQRVDKQ
+621 YKDNASRDRVNKQ

-639 ILYHLVT
+639 LLYHLVT

-660 PLIDSPIDVQ
+660 PLVDNPIDVQ
-670 LQNHLPHGLQAA
+670 LQPHMPHGLNAA
-682 PSSQVLPQTGTASR
+682 QSSQVLPQTGTASR

-718 RLPGQVL
+718 RLPGQLL
-725 VIESDD
+725 VIESHD

>member
-1 MRPFFLMPH
+1 MRPLFLISH
-10 FSVKHVYKLLCFGL
+10 LSIKNVCKSLCFGL
-24 LFVIYACVT
+24 LFVIYASIT
-33 RAFASPS
+33 TAFASPS
-40 GYQDNDISQGTLVY
+40 GYQEDDITQGTLEY
-54 STQNQVIQALALDTQ
+54 FQQNQVIQAFALDTQ

-93 WVNGRYVFPLPE
+93 WVNGRYLFPLPE

-114 RIGDKIIAGKIQP
+114 RIGDKVIAGQIQP
-127 KKQALQTFETAKKQG
+127 KKQALQTFENAKKQG

-155 FSSDVA
+155 FTSDVA
-161 NLAPHEQ
+161 NLGPHEQ
-168 LIVEI
+168 LVVEI
-173 SYQQQVE
+173 SYQQKVE
-180 YRDGMFSLRFPLAIT
+180 YRDGLFSLRFPLAIT

-200 QGDHNSEPQQ
+200 QADRTTEQPLLA
-210 QTMPSSHSEVKPIV
+210 MPSSANTATSAKHVRPALDVK
-224 QAHSQLMVNMQV
+224 MQV

-243 LNSLNSLYHPIKQS
+243 LTSLDSLYHPIKQS
-257 SHGHYYNVSF
+257 NVGNHYSVNF

-282 ANVGALPQAATFYQT
+282 ANVGAVPQAATFYQT
-297 GKTHVTDNSNDFTD
+297 GKTHLADNSDERSET
-311 AKNVAGAEQR
+311 AQR
-321 QANPVDNNL
+321 QPNPVDNNM

-365 QSIIQ
+365 QSITQ

-403 PLPANSRNINRANRF
+403 PLSANSRNIGKANRF

-423 ANGGT
+423 ADGGT
-428 EMRGALQTALVDS
+428 EMRSALQTALVDS
-441 VQAPQNDQTA
+441 VQQDSDQTDA
-451 KHNESMLRQVIFM
+451 HSEMLRQVIFM

-470 NEHELYQLISNQLG
+470 NEHELYQLINDQLG

-506 TMGRGTFTYIGDE
+506 TMGRGTFTYIGKE
-519 AEVQQKIEQLL
+519 SEVQQKIEQLL
-530 HKIEQPVLTNIGL
+530 NKIEQPVLTNIGL

-584 GNINGQYW
+584 GSINGQYW
-592 QQQLDFDDNQAAKG
+592 QQQLNFEENQAAKG

-621 YKDSSNRQRVDKQ
+621 YKDNASRDRVNKQ

-639 ILYHLVT
+639 LLYHLVT

-660 PLIDSPIDVQ
+660 PLVDNPIDVQ
-670 LQNHLPHGLQAA
+670 LQPHMPHGLNAA
-682 PSSQVLPQTGTASR
+682 QSSQVLPQTGTASR

-718 RLPGQVL
+718 RLPGQLL
-725 VIESDD
+725 VIESHD

>member
-1 MRPFFLMPH
+1 MRPLFLISRL
-10 FSVKHVYKLLCFGL
+10 SVNYIGKLLCFGL
-24 LFVIYACVT
+24 LFVVYASIT
-33 RAFASPS
+33 TAFASPS
-40 GYQDNDISQGTLVY
+40 GYQDDDITQGTLEY
-54 STQNQVIQALALDTQ
+54 FQQNQVIQAFALDTQ

-93 WVNGRYVFPLPE
+93 WVNGRYLFPLPE
-105 NAAVDSMQL
+105 TAAVDSMKL
-114 RIGDKIIAGKIQP
+114 RIGDKVIAGQIQP

-155 FSSDVA
+155 FTSDVA
-161 NLAPHEQ
+161 NLGPHEQ
-168 LIVEI
+168 LVVEI
-173 SYQQQVE
+173 SYQQKVE
-180 YRDGMFSLRFPLAIT
+180 YRDGVFSLRFPLAIT

-200 QGDHNSEPQQ
+200 QAESTTEQPQLA
-210 QTMPSSHSEVKPIV
+210 MPSSANTTTVKHVRPELDV
-224 QAHSQLMVNMQV
+224 KMQV

-243 LNSLNSLYHPIKQS
+243 LTSLDSLYHPIKQS
-257 SHGHYYNVSF
+257 NVGNHYSVNF
-267 AGKQIADRDFVLQWQ
+267 ASKQIADRDFVLQWQ
-282 ANVGALPQAATFYQT
+282 ANVGAVPQAATFYQT
-297 GKTHVTDNSNDFTD
+297 GKTHVKNNSIER
-311 AKNVAGAEQR
+311 EQTALR
-321 QANPVDNNL
+321 QPNPVDNNM
-330 YSLVMLMPPSV
+330 YSLLMLMPPSV

-365 QSIIQ
+365 QSITQ

-388 NIIEFNSDVTMLSAT
+388 NIIEFNSDVTLLSAT
-403 PLPANSRNINRANRF
+403 PLPANSRNIGKANRF
-418 IQSLD
+418 IQSLEAD
-423 ANGGT
+423 GGT
-428 EMRGALQTALVDS
+428 EMRSALQTALVDS
-441 VQAPQNDQTA
+441 VQQDSDQTDTR
-451 KHNESMLRQVIFM
+451 SDMLRQVIFM

-470 NEHELYQLISNQLG
+470 NEHELYQLINDQLG
-484 DSRLFTVGIGSAPNS
+484 GSRLFTVGIGSAPNS

-506 TMGRGTFTYIGDE
+506 TMGRGTFTYIGNE
-519 AEVQQKIEQLL
+519 SEVQQKIEQLL
-530 HKIEQPVLTNIGL
+530 NKIEQPVLTNIGL

-592 QQQLDFDDNQAAKG
+592 QQQLDFEENQAAKG

-621 YKDSSNRQRVDKQ
+621 YKDNASLDRVNKQ

-639 ILYHLVT
+639 LLYHLVT

-660 PLIDSPIDVQ
+660 PLIDNPIDVQ
-670 LQNHLPHGLQAA
+670 LQPHMPHGLNAA
-682 PSSQVLPQTGTASR
+682 QSSQVLPQTSTASR

-718 RLPGQVL
+718 RLPGQLL
-725 VIESDD
+725 VIESHD

>member
-1 MRPFFLMPH
+1 MRPLFLISH
-10 FSVKHVYKLLCFGL
+10 LSIKNVCKSLCFGL
-24 LFVIYACVT
+24 LFVIYASIT
-33 RAFASPS
+33 TAFASPS
-40 GYQDNDISQGTLVY
+40 GYQEDDIAQGTLEY
-54 STQNQVIQALALDTQ
+54 FQQNQVIQAFALDTQ

-93 WVNGRYVFPLPE
+93 WVNGRYLFPLPE

-114 RIGDKIIAGKIQP
+114 RIGDKVIAGQIQP
-127 KKQALQTFETAKKQG
+127 KKQALQTFENAKKQG

-155 FSSDVA
+155 FTSDVA
-161 NLAPHEQ
+161 NLGPHEQ
-168 LIVEI
+168 LVVEI
-173 SYQQQVE
+173 SYQQKVE
-180 YRDGMFSLRFPLAIT
+180 YRDGLFSLRFPLAIT

-200 QGDHNSEPQQ
+200 QADRTTEQPPLA
-210 QTMPSSHSEVKPIV
+210 MPSSANTATTVKHVRPALDV
-224 QAHSQLMVNMQV
+224 KMQV

-243 LNSLNSLYHPIKQS
+243 LTSLDSLYHPIKQS
-257 SHGHYYNVSF
+257 NVGNHYSVNF
-267 AGKQIADRDFVLQWQ
+267 AGIQIADRDFVLQWQ
-282 ANVGALPQAATFYQT
+282 ANVGAVPKAATFYQT
-297 GKTHVTDNSNDFTD
+297 GKTHLADNSDERSET
-311 AKNVAGAEQR
+311 AQR
-321 QANPVDNNL
+321 QPNPVDNNL

-365 QSIIQ
+365 QSITQ

-403 PLPANSRNINRANRF
+403 PLSANSRNIGKANRF

-423 ANGGT
+423 ADGGT
-428 EMRGALQTALVDS
+428 EMRSALQTALVDS
-441 VQAPQNDQTA
+441 VQQDSDQTDA
-451 KHNESMLRQVIFM
+451 HSEMLRQVIFM

-470 NEHELYQLISNQLG
+470 NEHELYQLINDQLG

-506 TMGRGTFTYIGDE
+506 TMGRGTFTYIGKE
-519 AEVQQKIEQLL
+519 SEVQQKIEQLL
-530 HKIEQPVLTNIGL
+530 NKIEQPVLTNIGL

-592 QQQLDFDDNQAAKG
+592 LQQLDFEENQAAKG

-621 YKDSSNRQRVDKQ
+621 YKDNASRDRVNKQ

-639 ILYHLVT
+639 LLYHLVT

-660 PLIDSPIDVQ
+660 PLVDNPIDVQ
-670 LQNHLPHGLQAA
+670 LQPHMPHGLNAA
-682 PSSQVLPQTGTASR
+682 QSSQVLPQTGTASR

-718 RLPGQVL
+718 RLPGQLL
-725 VIESDD
+725 VIESHD

>member
-1 MRPFFLMPH
+1 MRPLFLISH
-10 FSVKHVYKLLCFGL
+10 LSIKNVCKSLCFGL
-24 LFVIYACVT
+24 LFVIYASIT
-33 RAFASPS
+33 TAFASPS
-40 GYQDNDISQGTLVY
+40 GYQEDDITQGTLEY
-54 STQNQVIQALALDTQ
+54 FQQNQVIQAFALDTQ

-93 WVNGRYVFPLPE
+93 WVNGRYLFPLPE

-114 RIGDKIIAGKIQP
+114 RIGDKVIAGQIQP
-127 KKQALQTFETAKKQG
+127 KKQALQTFENAKKQG

-155 FSSDVA
+155 FTSDVA
-161 NLAPHEQ
+161 NLGPHEQ
-168 LIVEI
+168 LVVEI
-173 SYQQQVE
+173 SYQQKVE
-180 YRDGMFSLRFPLAIT
+180 YRDGLFSLRFPLAIT

-200 QGDHNSEPQQ
+200 QADRTTEQPLLA
-210 QTMPSSHSEVKPIV
+210 MPSSANTATSAKHVRPALDVK
-224 QAHSQLMVNMQV
+224 MQV

-243 LNSLNSLYHPIKQS
+243 LTSLDSLYHPIKQS
-257 SHGHYYNVSF
+257 NVGNHYSVNF

-282 ANVGALPQAATFYQT
+282 ANVGAVPKAATFYQT
-297 GKTHVTDNSNDFTD
+297 GKTHLADNSDERSET
-311 AKNVAGAEQR
+311 AQR
-321 QANPVDNNL
+321 QPNPVDNNM

-365 QSIIQ
+365 QSITQ

-403 PLPANSRNINRANRF
+403 PLSANSRNIGKANRF

-423 ANGGT
+423 ADGGT
-428 EMRGALQTALVDS
+428 EMRSALQTALVDS
-441 VQAPQNDQTA
+441 VQQDSDQTDA
-451 KHNESMLRQVIFM
+451 HSEMLRQVIFM

-470 NEHELYQLISNQLG
+470 NEHELYQLINDQLG

-506 TMGRGTFTYIGDE
+506 TMGRGTFTYIGKE
-519 AEVQQKIEQLL
+519 SEVQQKIEQLL
-530 HKIEQPVLTNIGL
+530 NKIEQPVLTNIGL

-584 GNINGQYW
+584 GSINGQYW
-592 QQQLDFDDNQAAKG
+592 QQQLDFEENQAAKG

-621 YKDSSNRQRVDKQ
+621 YKDNASRDRVNKQ

-639 ILYHLVT
+639 LLYHLVT

-660 PLIDSPIDVQ
+660 PLVDNPIDVQ
-670 LQNHLPHGLQAA
+670 LQPHMPHGLNAA
-682 PSSQVLPQTGTASR
+682 QSSQVLPQTGTASR

-718 RLPGQVL
+718 RLPGQLL
-725 VIESDD
+725 VIESHD

>member
-1 MRPFFLMPH
+1 MRPLFLISH
-10 FSVKHVYKLLCFGL
+10 LSIKNVCKSLCFGL
-24 LFVIYACVT
+24 LFVIYASIT
-33 RAFASPS
+33 TAFASPS
-40 GYQDNDISQGTLVY
+40 GYQEDDITQGTLEY
-54 STQNQVIQALALDTQ
+54 FQQNQVIQAFALDTQ

-93 WVNGRYVFPLPE
+93 WVNGRYLFPLPE
-105 NAAVDSMQL
+105 TAAVDSMLL
-114 RIGDKIIAGKIQP
+114 RIGDKVIAGQIQP
-127 KKQALQTFETAKKQG
+127 KKQALQTFENAKKQG

-155 FSSDVA
+155 FTSDVA
-161 NLAPHEQ
+161 NLGPHEQ
-168 LIVEI
+168 LVVEI
-173 SYQQQVE
+173 SYQQKVE
-180 YRDGMFSLRFPLAIT
+180 YRDGLFSLRFPLAIT

-200 QGDHNSEPQQ
+200 QADRTTEQLPLA
-210 QTMPSSHSEVKPIV
+210 MPSSANTATTVKHVRPALDV
-224 QAHSQLMVNMQV
+224 KMQV

-243 LNSLNSLYHPIKQS
+243 LTSLDSLYHPIKQS
-257 SHGHYYNVSF
+257 NVGNHYSVNFV
-267 AGKQIADRDFVLQWQ
+267 GKQIADRDFVLQWQ
-282 ANVGALPQAATFYQT
+282 ANVGAVPQAATFYQT
-297 GKTHVTDNSNDFTD
+297 GKTHLADNSDERSET
-311 AKNVAGAEQR
+311 AQR
-321 QANPVDNNL
+321 QPNPVDNNM

-365 QSIIQ
+365 QSITQ

-388 NIIEFNSDVTMLSAT
+388 NIIEFNSDVTMLSVT
-403 PLPANSRNINRANRF
+403 PLPANSRNIGKANRF

-423 ANGGT
+423 ADGGT
-428 EMRGALQTALVDS
+428 EMRSALQTALVDS
-441 VQAPQNDQTA
+441 VQQDSDQTDA
-451 KHNESMLRQVIFM
+451 HSEMLRQVIFM

-470 NEHELYQLISNQLG
+470 NEHELYQLINDQLG

-506 TMGRGTFTYIGDE
+506 TMGRGTFTYIGKE
-519 AEVQQKIEQLL
+519 SEVQQKIEQLL
-530 HKIEQPVLTNIGL
+530 NKIEQPVLTNIGL

-555 TTISDLYQNEPLWV
+555 TTISDLYQNDPLWV

-584 GNINGQYW
+584 GSINGQYW
-592 QQQLDFDDNQAAKG
+592 QQQLDFEENQAAKG

-621 YKDSSNRQRVDKQ
+621 YKDNASRDRVNKQ

-639 ILYHLVT
+639 LLYHLVT

-670 LQNHLPHGLQAA
+670 LQPHMPHGLNAA
-682 PSSQVLPQTGTASR
+682 QSSQVLPQTGTASR

-718 RLPGQVL
+718 RLPGQLL
-725 VIESDD
+725 VIESHD

>member
-1 MRPFFLMPH
+1 MRPLFLISH
-10 FSVKHVYKLLCFGL
+10 LSIKHVCKSLRFGL
-24 LFVIYACVT
+24 LFVIYASIT
-33 RAFASPS
+33 TAFASSS
-40 GYQDNDISQGTLVY
+40 GYQEDDITQGTLEY
-54 STQNQVIQALALDTQ
+54 FQQNQVIQAFALDTQ

-93 WVNGRYVFPLPE
+93 WVNGRYLFPLPE
-105 NAAVDSMQL
+105 TAAVDSMQL
-114 RIGDKIIAGKIQP
+114 RIGDNVIAGQIQP
-127 KKQALQTFETAKKQG
+127 KKQALKTFETAKKQG
-142 KQASLLQQQRRNL
+142 KQASLLQQQRNL
-155 FSSDVA
+155 FTSDVA
-161 NLAPHEQ
+161 NLGPHEQ
-168 LIVEI
+168 LVVEI
-173 SYQQQVE
+173 SYQQKVE
-180 YRDGMFSLRFPLAIT
+180 YRDGLFSLRFPLAIT

-200 QGDHNSEPQQ
+200 QPERTNEQPSL
-210 QTMPSSHSEVKPIV
+210 TMPSNANTATTVK
-224 QAHSQLMVNMQV
+224 QAKPELHVKMQV

-243 LNSLNSLYHPIKQS
+243 LTSLDSLYHPIKQS
-257 SHGHYYNVSF
+257 IVGNHYRVNF
-267 AGKQIADRDFVLQWQ
+267 DGKQIADRDFVLQWQ
-282 ANVGALPQAATFYQT
+282 ANVGELPQAATFYQT
-297 GKTHVTDNSNDFTD
+297 GKTHVIDNSVEREQT
-311 AKNVAGAEQR
+311 AQR
-321 QANPVDNNL
+321 QPNPVDNNMYL
-330 YSLVMLMPPSV
+330 LVMLMPPSV

-352 LILVIDTSGSMSG
+352 LILIIDTSGSMSG
-365 QSIIQ
+365 QSITQ

-376 FALAGLRDIDSF
+376 FALTGLRDIDSF

-403 PLPANSRNINRANRF
+403 PLSANSRNIGKANRF

-423 ANGGT
+423 ADGGT
-428 EMRGALQTALVDS
+428 EMRSALQTALVDS
-441 VQAPQNDQTA
+441 VQQDSDQTDA
-451 KHNESMLRQVIFM
+451 HSEMLRQVIFM

-470 NEHELYQLISNQLG
+470 NEHELYQLINDQLG

-506 TMGRGTFTYIGDE
+506 TMGRGTFTYIGKE
-519 AEVQQKIEQLL
+519 SEVQQKIEQLL
-530 HKIEQPVLTNIGL
+530 NKIEQPVLTNIGL

-569 SIKSASHQQQPIIVS
+569 SIKSVSHQQQPIIVS

-592 QQQLDFDDNQAAKG
+592 QQQLDFEENQAAKG

-621 YKDSSNRQRVDKQ
+621 YKDNASRDRVNKQ

-639 ILYHLVT
+639 LLYHLVT

-670 LQNHLPHGLQAA
+670 LQPHMPHGLNAA
-682 PSSQVLPQTGTASR
+682 QSSQVLPQTGTASR

-718 RLPGQVL
+718 RLPGQLL
-725 VIESDD
+725 VIESHD

>member
-1 MRPFFLMPH
+1 MRPLFLISH
-10 FSVKHVYKLLCFGL
+10 LSIKNVCKSLCFGL
-24 LFVIYACVT
+24 LFVIYASIT
-33 RAFASPS
+33 TAFASPS
-40 GYQDNDISQGTLVY
+40 GYQEDDITQGTLEY
-54 STQNQVIQALALDTQ
+54 FQQNQVIQAFALDTQ

-93 WVNGRYVFPLPE
+93 WVNGRYLFPLPE

-114 RIGDKIIAGKIQP
+114 RIGDKVIAGQIQP
-127 KKQALQTFETAKKQG
+127 KKQALQTFENAKKQG

-155 FSSDVA
+155 FTSDVA
-161 NLAPHEQ
+161 NLGPHEQ
-168 LIVEI
+168 LVVEI
-173 SYQQQVE
+173 SYQQKVE
-180 YRDGMFSLRFPLAIT
+180 YRDGLFSLRFPLAIT

-200 QGDHNSEPQQ
+200 QAQRTTEQPLLA
-210 QTMPSSHSEVKPIV
+210 MPSSANTATSAKHVRPALDVK
-224 QAHSQLMVNMQV
+224 MQV

-243 LNSLNSLYHPIKQS
+243 LTSLDSLYHPIKQS
-257 SHGHYYNVSF
+257 NVGNHYSVNF

-282 ANVGALPQAATFYQT
+282 ANVGAVPQAATFYQT
-297 GKTHVTDNSNDFTD
+297 GKTHLADNSDERSET
-311 AKNVAGAEQR
+311 AQR
-321 QANPVDNNL
+321 QPNPVDNNM

-365 QSIIQ
+365 QSITQ

-403 PLPANSRNINRANRF
+403 PLSANSRNIGKANRF

-423 ANGGT
+423 ADGGT
-428 EMRGALQTALVDS
+428 EMRSALQTALVDS
-441 VQAPQNDQTA
+441 VQQDSDQTDA
-451 KHNESMLRQVIFM
+451 HSEMLRQVIFM

-470 NEHELYQLISNQLG
+470 NEHELYQLINDQLG

-506 TMGRGTFTYIGDE
+506 TMGRGTFTYIGNE
-519 AEVQQKIEQLL
+519 SEVQQKIEQLL
-530 HKIEQPVLTNIGL
+530 NKIEQPVLTNIGL

-584 GNINGQYW
+584 GSINGQYW
-592 QQQLDFDDNQAAKG
+592 QQQLDFEENQAAKG

-621 YKDSSNRQRVDKQ
+621 YKDNASRDRVNKQ

-639 ILYHLVT
+639 LLYHLVT

-660 PLIDSPIDVQ
+660 PLVDNPIDVQ
-670 LQNHLPHGLQAA
+670 LQPHMPHGLNAA
-682 PSSQVLPQTGTASR
+682 QSSQVLPQTGTASR

-718 RLPGQVL
+718 RLPGQLL
-725 VIESDD
+725 VIESHD

>member
-1 MRPFFLMPH
+1 MRPLFLISH
-10 FSVKHVYKLLCFGL
+10 LSIKNVCKSLCFGL
-24 LFVIYACVT
+24 LFVIYASIT
-33 RAFASPS
+33 TAFASPS
-40 GYQDNDISQGTLVY
+40 GYQEDDITQGTLEY
-54 STQNQVIQALALDTQ
+54 FQQNQVIQAFALDTQ

-93 WVNGRYVFPLPE
+93 WVNGRYLFPLPE

-114 RIGDKIIAGKIQP
+114 RIGDKVIAGQIQP
-127 KKQALQTFETAKKQG
+127 KKQALQTFENAKKQG

-155 FSSDVA
+155 FTSDVA
-161 NLAPHEQ
+161 NLGPHEQ
-168 LIVEI
+168 LVVEI
-173 SYQQQVE
+173 SYQQKVE
-180 YRDGMFSLRFPLAIT
+180 YRDGLFSLRFPLAIT

-200 QGDHNSEPQQ
+200 QAEHISEQLPLA
-210 QTMPSSHSEVKPIV
+210 MPSSANTATTVKHVRPALDV
-224 QAHSQLMVNMQV
+224 KMQV

-243 LNSLNSLYHPIKQS
+243 LTSLDSLYHPIKQS
-257 SHGHYYNVSF
+257 NVGNHYSVNF

-282 ANVGALPQAATFYQT
+282 ANVGAVPQAATFYQT
-297 GKTHVTDNSNDFTD
+297 GKTHLADNSDERSET
-311 AKNVAGAEQR
+311 AQR
-321 QANPVDNNL
+321 QPNPVDNNL

-365 QSIIQ
+365 QSITQ

-403 PLPANSRNINRANRF
+403 PLSANSRNIGKANRF

-423 ANGGT
+423 ADGGT
-428 EMRGALQTALVDS
+428 EMRSALQTALVDS
-441 VQAPQNDQTA
+441 VQQNLEQTDTR
-451 KHNESMLRQVIFM
+451 SDMLRQVIFM

-470 NEHELYQLISNQLG
+470 NEHELYQLINDQLG

-506 TMGRGTFTYIGDE
+506 TMGRGTFTYIGKE
-519 AEVQQKIEQLL
+519 SEVQQKIEQLL
-530 HKIEQPVLTNIGL
+530 NKIEQPVLTNIGL

-592 QQQLDFDDNQAAKG
+592 QQQLDFEENQAAKG

-621 YKDSSNRQRVDKQ
+621 YKDNASRDRVNKQ

-639 ILYHLVT
+639 LLYHLVT

-660 PLIDSPIDVQ
+660 PLIDNPIDVQ
-670 LQNHLPHGLQAA
+670 LQPHMPHGLNAA
-682 PSSQVLPQTGTASR
+682 ESSQVLPQTGTASR

-718 RLPGQVL
+718 RLPGQLL
-725 VIESDD
+725 VIESHD

>member
-1 MRPFFLMPH
+1 
-10 FSVKHVYKLLCFGL
+10 
-24 LFVIYACVT
+24 
-33 RAFASPS
+33 
-40 GYQDNDISQGTLVY
+40 
-54 STQNQVIQALALDTQ
+54 
-69 VSMDVSGLLNRV
+69 
-81 TVKQVFINDSDQ
+81 
-93 WVNGRYVFPLPE
+93 
-105 NAAVDSMQL
+105 
-114 RIGDKIIAGKIQP
+114 
-127 KKQALQTFETAKKQG
+127 
-142 KQASLLQQQRRNL
+142 
-155 FSSDVA
+155 
-161 NLAPHEQ
+161 
-168 LIVEI
+168 
-173 SYQQQVE
+173 
-180 YRDGMFSLRFPLAIT
+180 
-195 PRYNP
+195 
-200 QGDHNSEPQQ
+200 
-210 QTMPSSHSEVKPIV
+210 
-224 QAHSQLMVNMQV
+224 MQV

-243 LNSLNSLYHPIKQS
+243 LTSLDSLYHPIKQS
-257 SHGHYYNVSF
+257 NVGNHYSVNF

-282 ANVGALPQAATFYQT
+282 ANVGAVPKAATFYQT
-297 GKTHVTDNSNDFTD
+297 GKTHLADNSDERSET
-311 AKNVAGAEQR
+311 AQR
-321 QANPVDNNL
+321 QPNPVDNNL

-365 QSIIQ
+365 QSITQ

-403 PLPANSRNINRANRF
+403 PLSANSRNIGKANRF

-423 ANGGT
+423 ADGGT
-428 EMRGALQTALVDS
+428 EMRIALQTALVDS
-441 VQAPQNDQTA
+441 VQQDFDQTDT
-451 KHNESMLRQVIFM
+451 HSEMLRQVIFM

-470 NEHELYQLISNQLG
+470 NEHELYQLINDQLG

-506 TMGRGTFTYIGDE
+506 TMGRGTFTYIGKE
-519 AEVQQKIEQLL
+519 SEVQQKIEQLL
-530 HKIEQPVLTNIGL
+530 NKIEQPVLTNIGL

-584 GNINGQYW
+584 GSINGQYW
-592 QQQLDFDDNQAAKG
+592 QQQLDFEENQAAKG

-621 YKDSSNRQRVDKQ
+621 YKDNASRDRVNKK

-639 ILYHLVT
+639 LLYHLVT

-660 PLIDSPIDVQ
+660 PLVDNPIDVQ
-670 LQNHLPHGLQAA
+670 LQPHMPHGLNAA
-682 PSSQVLPQTGTASR
+682 QSSQVLPQTGTASR

-718 RLPGQVL
+718 RLPGQLL
-725 VIESDD
+725 VIESHD

>member
-1 MRPFFLMPH
+1 MRPLFLISH
-10 FSVKHVYKLLCFGL
+10 LSIKNVCKSLCFGL
-24 LFVIYACVT
+24 LFVIYASIT
-33 RAFASPS
+33 TAFASPS
-40 GYQDNDISQGTLVY
+40 GYQEDDIAQGTLEY
-54 STQNQVIQALALDTQ
+54 FQQNQVIQAFALDTQ

-93 WVNGRYVFPLPE
+93 WVNGRYLFPLPE

-114 RIGDKIIAGKIQP
+114 RIGDKVIAGQIQP
-127 KKQALQTFETAKKQG
+127 KKQALQTFENAKKQG

-155 FSSDVA
+155 FTSDVA
-161 NLAPHEQ
+161 NLGPHEQ
-168 LIVEI
+168 LVVEI
-173 SYQQQVE
+173 SYQQKVE
-180 YRDGMFSLRFPLAIT
+180 YRDGLFSLRFPLAIT

-200 QGDHNSEPQQ
+200 QADRTTEQPPLA
-210 QTMPSSHSEVKPIV
+210 MPSSANTATTVKHVRPALDV
-224 QAHSQLMVNMQV
+224 KMQV

-243 LNSLNSLYHPIKQS
+243 LTSLDSLYHPIKQS
-257 SHGHYYNVSF
+257 NVGNHYSVNF
-267 AGKQIADRDFVLQWQ
+267 AGIQIADRDFVLQWQ
-282 ANVGALPQAATFYQT
+282 ANVGAVPKAATFYQT
-297 GKTHVTDNSNDFTD
+297 GKTHLADNSDERSET
-311 AKNVAGAEQR
+311 AQR
-321 QANPVDNNL
+321 QPNPVDNNL

-365 QSIIQ
+365 QSITQ

-403 PLPANSRNINRANRF
+403 PLSANSRNIGKANRF

-423 ANGGT
+423 ADGGT
-428 EMRGALQTALVDS
+428 EMRSALQTALVDS
-441 VQAPQNDQTA
+441 VQQDSDQTDA
-451 KHNESMLRQVIFM
+451 HSEMLRQVIFM

-470 NEHELYQLISNQLG
+470 NEHELYQLINDQLG

-506 TMGRGTFTYIGDE
+506 TMGRGTYTYIGKE
-519 AEVQQKIEQLL
+519 SEVQQKIEQLL
-530 HKIEQPVLTNIGL
+530 NKIEQPVLTNIGL

-592 QQQLDFDDNQAAKG
+592 LQQLDFEENQAAKG

-621 YKDSSNRQRVDKQ
+621 YKDNASRDRVNKQ

-639 ILYHLVT
+639 LLYHLVT

-660 PLIDSPIDVQ
+660 PLVDNPIDVQ
-670 LQNHLPHGLQAA
+670 LQPHMPHGLNAA
-682 PSSQVLPQTGTASR
+682 QSSQVLPQTGTASR

-718 RLPGQVL
+718 RLPGQLL
-725 VIESDD
+725 VIESHD

>member
-1 MRPFFLMPH
+1 MRPLFLISH
-10 FSVKHVYKLLCFGL
+10 LSIKNVCKSLCFGL
-24 LFVIYACVT
+24 LFVIYASIT
-33 RAFASPS
+33 TAFASPS
-40 GYQDNDISQGTLVY
+40 GYQEDDITQGTLEY
-54 STQNQVIQALALDTQ
+54 FQQNQVIQAFALDTQ

-93 WVNGRYVFPLPE
+93 WVNGRYLFPLPE

-114 RIGDKIIAGKIQP
+114 RIGDKVIAGQIQP
-127 KKQALQTFETAKKQG
+127 KKQALQTFENAKKQG

-155 FSSDVA
+155 FTSDVA
-161 NLAPHEQ
+161 NLGPHEQ
-168 LIVEI
+168 LVVEI
-173 SYQQQVE
+173 SYQQKVE
-180 YRDGMFSLRFPLAIT
+180 YRDGLFSLRFPLAIT

-200 QGDHNSEPQQ
+200 QAEHISEQLPLA
-210 QTMPSSHSEVKPIV
+210 MPSSANTATSAKHVRPALDVK
-224 QAHSQLMVNMQV
+224 MQV

-243 LNSLNSLYHPIKQS
+243 LTSLDSLYHPIKQS
-257 SHGHYYNVSF
+257 NVGNHYSVNF

-282 ANVGALPQAATFYQT
+282 ANVGAVPQAATFYQT
-297 GKTHVTDNSNDFTD
+297 GKTHLADNSDERSET
-311 AKNVAGAEQR
+311 AQR
-321 QANPVDNNL
+321 QPNPVDNNL

-365 QSIIQ
+365 QSITQ

-376 FALAGLRDIDSF
+376 FALAGMRDIDSF

-403 PLPANSRNINRANRF
+403 PLSANSRNIGKANRF

-423 ANGGT
+423 ADGGT
-428 EMRGALQTALVDS
+428 EMRSALQTALVDS
-441 VQAPQNDQTA
+441 VQQDSDQTDA
-451 KHNESMLRQVIFM
+451 HSEMLRQVIFM

-470 NEHELYQLISNQLG
+470 NEHELYQLINDQLG

-506 TMGRGTFTYIGDE
+506 TMGRGTFTYIGKE
-519 AEVQQKIEQLL
+519 SEVQQKIEQLL
-530 HKIEQPVLTNIGL
+530 NKIEQPVLTNIGL

-584 GNINGQYW
+584 GSINGQYW
-592 QQQLDFDDNQAAKG
+592 QQQLDFEENQAAKG
-606 IDLLWANAQITSLEL
+606 IDLLWVNAQITSLEL
-621 YKDSSNRQRVDKQ
+621 YKDNASRDRVNKQ

-639 ILYHLVT
+639 LLYHLVT

-660 PLIDSPIDVQ
+660 PLIDNPIDVQ
-670 LQNHLPHGLQAA
+670 LQPHMPHGLNAA
-682 PSSQVLPQTGTASR
+682 QSSQVLPQTGTASR

-718 RLPGQVL
+718 RLPGQLL
-725 VIESDD
+725 VIESHD

>member
-1 MRPFFLMPH
+1 MRPLFLISH
-10 FSVKHVYKLLCFGL
+10 LSIKNVCKSLCFGL
-24 LFVIYACVT
+24 LFVIYASIT
-33 RAFASPS
+33 TAFASPS
-40 GYQDNDISQGTLVY
+40 GYQEDDITQGTLEY
-54 STQNQVIQALALDTQ
+54 FQQNQVIQAFALDTQ

-93 WVNGRYVFPLPE
+93 WVNGRYLFPLPE

-114 RIGDKIIAGKIQP
+114 RIGDKVIAGQIQP
-127 KKQALQTFETAKKQG
+127 KKQALQTFENAKKQG

-155 FSSDVA
+155 FTSDVA
-161 NLAPHEQ
+161 NLGPHEQ
-168 LIVEI
+168 LVVEI
-173 SYQQQVE
+173 SYQQKVE
-180 YRDGMFSLRFPLAIT
+180 YRDGLFSLRFPLAIT

-200 QGDHNSEPQQ
+200 QADRTTEQPLLA
-210 QTMPSSHSEVKPIV
+210 MPSSANTATSAKHVRPALDVK
-224 QAHSQLMVNMQV
+224 MQV

-243 LNSLNSLYHPIKQS
+243 LTSLDSLYHPIKQS
-257 SHGHYYNVSF
+257 NVGNHYSVNF

-282 ANVGALPQAATFYQT
+282 ANVGAVPKAATFYQT
-297 GKTHVTDNSNDFTD
+297 GKTHLADNSDERSET
-311 AKNVAGAEQR
+311 AQR
-321 QANPVDNNL
+321 QPNPVDNNL

-365 QSIIQ
+365 QSITQ

-403 PLPANSRNINRANRF
+403 PLSANSRNIGKANRF

-423 ANGGT
+423 ADGGT
-428 EMRGALQTALVDS
+428 EMRIALQTALVDS
-441 VQAPQNDQTA
+441 VQQDFDQTDA
-451 KHNESMLRQVIFM
+451 HSEMLRQVIFM

-470 NEHELYQLISNQLG
+470 NEHELYQLINDQLG

-506 TMGRGTFTYIGDE
+506 TMGRGTFTYIGKE
-519 AEVQQKIEQLL
+519 SEVQQKIEQLL
-530 HKIEQPVLTNIGL
+530 NKIEQPVLTNIGL

-584 GNINGQYW
+584 GSINGQYW
-592 QQQLDFDDNQAAKG
+592 QQQLDFEENQAAKG

-621 YKDSSNRQRVDKQ
+621 YKDNASRDRVNKQ

-639 ILYHLVT
+639 LLYHLVT

-660 PLIDSPIDVQ
+660 PLVDNPIDVQ
-670 LQNHLPHGLQAA
+670 LQPHMPHGLNAA
-682 PSSQVLPQTGTASR
+682 QSSQVLPQTGTASR

-718 RLPGQVL
+718 RLPGQLL
-725 VIESDD
+725 VIESHD

>member
-1 MRPFFLMPH
+1 MRPLFLISH
-10 FSVKHVYKLLCFGL
+10 LSIKNVCKSLCFGL
-24 LFVIYACVT
+24 LFVIYASIT
-33 RAFASPS
+33 TAFASPS
-40 GYQDNDISQGTLVY
+40 GYQEDDITQGTLEY
-54 STQNQVIQALALDTQ
+54 FQQNQVIQAFALDTQ

-93 WVNGRYVFPLPE
+93 WVNGRYLFPLPE

-114 RIGDKIIAGKIQP
+114 RIGDKVIAGQIQP
-127 KKQALQTFETAKKQG
+127 KKQALQTFENAKKQG

-155 FSSDVA
+155 FTSDVA
-161 NLAPHEQ
+161 NLGPHEQ
-168 LIVEI
+168 LVVEI
-173 SYQQQVE
+173 SYQQMVE
-180 YRDGMFSLRFPLAIT
+180 YRDGLFSLRFPLAIT

-200 QGDHNSEPQQ
+200 QADRTTEQPLLA
-210 QTMPSSHSEVKPIV
+210 MPSSANTATTVKHVRPALDV
-224 QAHSQLMVNMQV
+224 KMQV

-243 LNSLNSLYHPIKQS
+243 LTSLDSLYHPIKQS
-257 SHGHYYNVSF
+257 NVGNHYSVNF

-282 ANVGALPQAATFYQT
+282 ANVGAVPQAATFYQT
-297 GKTHVTDNSNDFTD
+297 GKTHLADNSDERSET
-311 AKNVAGAEQR
+311 AQR
-321 QANPVDNNL
+321 QPNPVDNNM

-365 QSIIQ
+365 QSITQ

-403 PLPANSRNINRANRF
+403 PLSANSRNIGKANRF

-423 ANGGT
+423 ADGGT
-428 EMRGALQTALVDS
+428 EMRSALQTALVDS
-441 VQAPQNDQTA
+441 VQQDSDQTDA
-451 KHNESMLRQVIFM
+451 HSEMLRQVIFM

-470 NEHELYQLISNQLG
+470 NEHELYQLINDQLG

-506 TMGRGTFTYIGDE
+506 TMGRGTFTYIGNE
-519 AEVQQKIEQLL
+519 SEVQQKIEQLL
-530 HKIEQPVLTNIGL
+530 NKIEQPVLTNIGL

-584 GNINGQYW
+584 GSINGQYW
-592 QQQLDFDDNQAAKG
+592 QQQLNFEENQAAKG

-621 YKDSSNRQRVDKQ
+621 YKDNASRDRVNKQ

-639 ILYHLVT
+639 LLYHLVT

-660 PLIDSPIDVQ
+660 PLVDNPIDVQ
-670 LQNHLPHGLQAA
+670 LQPHMPHGLNAA
-682 PSSQVLPQTGTASR
+682 QSSQVLPQTGTASR

-718 RLPGQVL
+718 RLPGQLL
-725 VIESDD
+725 VIESHD

>member
-1 MRPFFLMPH
+1 MRPLFLISH
-10 FSVKHVYKLLCFGL
+10 LSIKNVCKSLCFGL
-24 LFVIYACVT
+24 LFVIYASIT
-33 RAFASPS
+33 TAFASPS
-40 GYQDNDISQGTLVY
+40 GYQEDDITQGTLEY
-54 STQNQVIQALALDTQ
+54 FQQNQVIQAFALDTQ

-93 WVNGRYVFPLPE
+93 WVNGRYLFPLPE

-114 RIGDKIIAGKIQP
+114 RIGDKVIAGQIQP
-127 KKQALQTFETAKKQG
+127 KKQALQTFENAKKHG

-155 FSSDVA
+155 FTSDVA
-161 NLAPHEQ
+161 NLGPHEQ
-168 LIVEI
+168 LVVEI
-173 SYQQQVE
+173 SYQQKVE
-180 YRDGMFSLRFPLAIT
+180 YRDGLFSLRFPLAIT

-200 QGDHNSEPQQ
+200 QADRTTEQPLLA
-210 QTMPSSHSEVKPIV
+210 MPSSANTATTVKYVRPALDV
-224 QAHSQLMVNMQV
+224 KMQV

-243 LNSLNSLYHPIKQS
+243 LTSLDSLYHPIKQS
-257 SHGHYYNVSF
+257 NVGNHYSVNF

-282 ANVGALPQAATFYQT
+282 ANVGAVPKAATFYQT
-297 GKTHVTDNSNDFTD
+297 GKTHLADNSDERSET
-311 AKNVAGAEQR
+311 AQR
-321 QANPVDNNL
+321 QPNPVDNNM

-365 QSIIQ
+365 QSITQ

-403 PLPANSRNINRANRF
+403 PLSANSRNIGKANRF

-423 ANGGT
+423 ADGGT
-428 EMRGALQTALVDS
+428 EMRSALQTALVDS
-441 VQAPQNDQTA
+441 VQQDSDQTDA
-451 KHNESMLRQVIFM
+451 HSEMLRQVIFM

-470 NEHELYQLISNQLG
+470 NEHELYQLINDQLG

-506 TMGRGTFTYIGDE
+506 TMGRGTFTYIGKE
-519 AEVQQKIEQLL
+519 SEVQQKIEQLL
-530 HKIEQPVLTNIGL
+530 NKIEQPVLTNIGL

-584 GNINGQYW
+584 GSINGQYW
-592 QQQLDFDDNQAAKG
+592 QQQLNFEENQAAKG

-621 YKDSSNRQRVDKQ
+621 YKDNASRDRVNKQ

-639 ILYHLVT
+639 LLYHLVT

-660 PLIDSPIDVQ
+660 PLVDNPIDVQ
-670 LQNHLPHGLQAA
+670 LQPHMPHGLNATQ
-682 PSSQVLPQTGTASR
+682 SSQVLPQTGTASR

-718 RLPGQVL
+718 RLPGQLL
-725 VIESDD
+725 VIESHD

>member
-1 MRPFFLMPH
+1 MRPLFLISH
-10 FSVKHVYKLLCFGL
+10 LSIKNVCKSLCFGL
-24 LFVIYACVT
+24 LFVIYASIT
-33 RAFASPS
+33 TAFASPS
-40 GYQDNDISQGTLVY
+40 GYQEDDITQGTLEY
-54 STQNQVIQALALDTQ
+54 FQQNQVIQAFALDTQ

-93 WVNGRYVFPLPE
+93 WVNGRYLFPLPE

-114 RIGDKIIAGKIQP
+114 RIGDKVIAGQIQP
-127 KKQALQTFETAKKQG
+127 KKQALQTFENAKKQG

-155 FSSDVA
+155 FTSDVA
-161 NLAPHEQ
+161 NLGPHEQ
-168 LIVEI
+168 LVVEI
-173 SYQQQVE
+173 SYQQKVE
-180 YRDGMFSLRFPLAIT
+180 YRDGLFSLRFPLAIT

-200 QGDHNSEPQQ
+200 QAEHISEQLPLA
-210 QTMPSSHSEVKPIV
+210 MPSSANTATTVKHVRPALDV
-224 QAHSQLMVNMQV
+224 KMQV

-243 LNSLNSLYHPIKQS
+243 LTSLDSLYHPIKQS
-257 SHGHYYNVSF
+257 NVGNHYSVNF

-282 ANVGALPQAATFYQT
+282 ANVGAVPQAATFYQT
-297 GKTHVTDNSNDFTD
+297 GKTHLADNSDERSET
-311 AKNVAGAEQR
+311 AQR
-321 QANPVDNNL
+321 QPNPVDNNL

-365 QSIIQ
+365 QSITQ

-403 PLPANSRNINRANRF
+403 PLSANSRNIGKANRF

-423 ANGGT
+423 ADGGT
-428 EMRGALQTALVDS
+428 EMRSALQTALVDS
-441 VQAPQNDQTA
+441 VQQNLEQTDTR
-451 KHNESMLRQVIFM
+451 SDMLRQVIFM

-470 NEHELYQLISNQLG
+470 NEHELYQLINDQLG

-506 TMGRGTFTYIGDE
+506 TMGRGTFTYIGKE
-519 AEVQQKIEQLL
+519 SEVQQKIEQLL
-530 HKIEQPVLTNIGL
+530 NKIEQPVLTNIGL

-592 QQQLDFDDNQAAKG
+592 QQQLDFEENQAAKG

-621 YKDSSNRQRVDKQ
+621 YKDNASRDRVNKQ

-639 ILYHLVT
+639 LLYHLVT

-660 PLIDSPIDVQ
+660 PLIDNP
-670 LQNHLPHGLQAA
+670 
-682 PSSQVLPQTGTASR
+682 
-696 LWLLIGFSLLGL
+696 
-708 GLLHYLWLRQ
+708 
-718 RLPGQVL
+718 
-725 VIESDD
+725 

>member
-1 MRPFFLMPH
+1 MRPLFLISHLSIKPVCK
-10 FSVKHVYKLLCFGL
+10 SLCFGL
-24 LFVIYACVT
+24 LFVIYASIT
-33 RAFASPS
+33 TAFASPS
-40 GYQDNDISQGTLVY
+40 GYQDDDITQGTLEY
-54 STQNQVIQALALDTQ
+54 FQQNQVIQAFALDTQ

-93 WVNGRYVFPLPE
+93 WVNGRYLFPLPE
-105 NAAVDSMQL
+105 TAAVDSMQL
-114 RIGDKIIAGKIQP
+114 RIGDKVIAGQIQP

-155 FSSDVA
+155 FTSDVA
-161 NLAPHEQ
+161 NLGPHEQ
-168 LIVEI
+168 LVVEI
-173 SYQQQVE
+173 SYQQKVE
-180 YRDGMFSLRFPLAIT
+180 YRDGLFSLRFPLAIT

-200 QGDHNSEPQQ
+200 QADRTTEQPPLA
-210 QTMPSSHSEVKPIV
+210 MPSSANTAMSVKHVRPELNV
-224 QAHSQLMVNMQV
+224 KMQV

-243 LNSLNSLYHPIKQS
+243 LTSLNSLYHPIKQS
-257 SHGHYYNVSF
+257 IAGNHYSVNF
-267 AGKQIADRDFVLQWQ
+267 DGKQIADRDFVLQWQ
-282 ANVGALPQAATFYQT
+282 ANVGAVPQAATFYQT
-297 GKTHVTDNSNDFTD
+297 GKTHVADNSDERSET
-311 AKNVAGAEQR
+311 AQR
-321 QANPVDNNL
+321 QPNPVDNNM

-365 QSIIQ
+365 QSITQ

-403 PLPANSRNINRANRF
+403 PLSANSRNICKANRF

-423 ANGGT
+423 ADGGT
-428 EMRGALQTALVDS
+428 EMRSALQTALVDS
-441 VQAPQNDQTA
+441 VQQDSDQTDA
-451 KHNESMLRQVIFM
+451 HSEMLRQVIFM

-470 NEHELYQLISNQLG
+470 NEHELYQLINDQLG

-506 TMGRGTFTYIGDE
+506 TMGRGTFTYIGNE
-519 AEVQQKIEQLL
+519 SEVQQKIEQLL
-530 HKIEQPVLTNIGL
+530 NKIEQPVLTNIGL

-592 QQQLDFDDNQAAKG
+592 QQQLDFEENQAAKG

-621 YKDSSNRQRVDKQ
+621 YKDNASRDRVNKQ

-639 ILYHLVT
+639 LLYHLVT

-670 LQNHLPHGLQAA
+670 LQPHMPHGLNAA
-682 PSSQVLPQTGTASR
+682 QSSQVLPQTGTASR

-718 RLPGQVL
+718 RLPGQLL
-725 VIESDD
+725 VIESHD

>member
-1 MRPFFLMPH
+1 MRPLFLISH
-10 FSVKHVYKLLCFGL
+10 LSIKNVCKSLCFGL
-24 LFVIYACVT
+24 LFVIYASIT
-33 RAFASPS
+33 TAFASPS
-40 GYQDNDISQGTLVY
+40 GYQEDDITQGTLEY
-54 STQNQVIQALALDTQ
+54 FQQNQVIQAFALDTQ

-93 WVNGRYVFPLPE
+93 WVNGRYLFPLPE
-105 NAAVDSMQL
+105 TAAVDSMQL
-114 RIGDKIIAGKIQP
+114 RIGDKVIAGQIQP
-127 KKQALQTFETAKKQG
+127 KKQALQTFENAKKQG

-155 FSSDVA
+155 FTSDVA
-161 NLAPHEQ
+161 NLGPHEQ
-168 LIVEI
+168 LVVEI
-173 SYQQQVE
+173 SYQQKVE
-180 YRDGMFSLRFPLAIT
+180 YRDGLFSLRFPLAIT

-200 QGDHNSEPQQ
+200 QAQRTTEQPLLA
-210 QTMPSSHSEVKPIV
+210 MPSSANSATSAKHVRPALDVK
-224 QAHSQLMVNMQV
+224 MQV

-243 LNSLNSLYHPIKQS
+243 LTSLDSLYHPIKQS
-257 SHGHYYNVSF
+257 NVGNHYSVNF

-282 ANVGALPQAATFYQT
+282 ANVGAVPQAATFYQT
-297 GKTHVTDNSNDFTD
+297 GKTHLADNSDERSET
-311 AKNVAGAEQR
+311 AQR
-321 QANPVDNNL
+321 QPNPVDNNL

-365 QSIIQ
+365 QSITQ

-403 PLPANSRNINRANRF
+403 PLSANSRNIGKANRF

-423 ANGGT
+423 ADGGT
-428 EMRGALQTALVDS
+428 EMRIALQTALVDS
-441 VQAPQNDQTA
+441 VQQDFDQTDA
-451 KHNESMLRQVIFM
+451 HSEMLRQVIFM

-470 NEHELYQLISNQLG
+470 NEHELYQLINDQLG

-506 TMGRGTFTYIGDE
+506 TMGRGTFTYIGKE
-519 AEVQQKIEQLL
+519 SEVQQKIEQLL
-530 HKIEQPVLTNIGL
+530 NKIEQPVLTNIGL

-584 GNINGQYW
+584 GSINGQYW
-592 QQQLDFDDNQAAKG
+592 QQQLDFEENQAAKG

-621 YKDSSNRQRVDKQ
+621 YKDNASRDRVNKQ

-639 ILYHLVT
+639 LLYHLVT

-660 PLIDSPIDVQ
+660 PLVDNPIDVQ
-670 LQNHLPHGLQAA
+670 LQPHMPHGLNAA
-682 PSSQVLPQTGTASR
+682 QSSQVLPQTGTASR

-718 RLPGQVL
+718 RLPGQLL
-725 VIESDD
+725 VIESHD

>member
-1 MRPFFLMPH
+1 MRPLFLISH
-10 FSVKHVYKLLCFGL
+10 LSIKNVCKSLCFGL
-24 LFVIYACVT
+24 LFVIYASIT
-33 RAFASPS
+33 TAFASPS
-40 GYQDNDISQGTLVY
+40 GYQEDDITQGTLEY
-54 STQNQVIQALALDTQ
+54 FQQNQVIQAFALDTQ

-93 WVNGRYVFPLPE
+93 WVNGRYLFPLPE

-114 RIGDKIIAGKIQP
+114 RIGDKVIAGQIQP
-127 KKQALQTFETAKKQG
+127 KKQALQTFENAKKQG

-155 FSSDVA
+155 FTSDVA
-161 NLAPHEQ
+161 NLGPHEQ
-168 LIVEI
+168 LVVEI
-173 SYQQQVE
+173 SYQQKVE
-180 YRDGMFSLRFPLAIT
+180 YRDGLFSLRFPLAIT

-200 QGDHNSEPQQ
+200 QAEHISEQLPLA
-210 QTMPSSHSEVKPIV
+210 MPSSANTATSAKHVRPALDVK
-224 QAHSQLMVNMQV
+224 MQV

-243 LNSLNSLYHPIKQS
+243 LTSLDSLYHPIKQS
-257 SHGHYYNVSF
+257 NGGNHYSVNF

-282 ANVGALPQAATFYQT
+282 ANVGAVPQAATFYQT
-297 GKTHVTDNSNDFTD
+297 GKTHLADNSDERSET
-311 AKNVAGAEQR
+311 AQR
-321 QANPVDNNL
+321 QPNPVDNNM

-365 QSIIQ
+365 QSITQ

-403 PLPANSRNINRANRF
+403 PLSANSRNIGKANRF

-423 ANGGT
+423 ADGGT
-428 EMRGALQTALVDS
+428 EMRSALQTALVDS
-441 VQAPQNDQTA
+441 VQQDSDQTDA
-451 KHNESMLRQVIFM
+451 HSEMLRQVIFM

-470 NEHELYQLISNQLG
+470 NEHELYQLINDQLG

-506 TMGRGTFTYIGDE
+506 TMGRGTFTYIGNE
-519 AEVQQKIEQLL
+519 SEVQQKIEQLL
-530 HKIEQPVLTNIGL
+530 NKIEQPVLTNIGL

-584 GNINGQYW
+584 GSINGQYW
-592 QQQLDFDDNQAAKG
+592 QQQLDFEENQAAKG

-621 YKDSSNRQRVDKQ
+621 YKDNASRDRVNKQ

-639 ILYHLVT
+639 LLYHLVT

-660 PLIDSPIDVQ
+660 PLVDNPIDVQ
-670 LQNHLPHGLQAA
+670 LQPHMPHGLNAA
-682 PSSQVLPQTGTASR
+682 QSSQVLPQTGTASR

-718 RLPGQVL
+718 RLPGQLL
-725 VIESDD
+725 VIESHD

>member
-1 MRPFFLMPH
+1 MRPLFLISH
-10 FSVKHVYKLLCFGL
+10 LSIKNVCKSLCFGL
-24 LFVIYACVT
+24 LFVIYASIT
-33 RAFASPS
+33 TAFASPS
-40 GYQDNDISQGTLVY
+40 GYQEDDITQGTLEY
-54 STQNQVIQALALDTQ
+54 FQQNQVIQAFALDTQ

-93 WVNGRYVFPLPE
+93 WVNGQYLFPLPE

-114 RIGDKIIAGKIQP
+114 RIGDKVIAGQIQP
-127 KKQALQTFETAKKQG
+127 KKQALQTFENAKKQG

-155 FSSDVA
+155 FTSDVA
-161 NLAPHEQ
+161 NLGPHEQ
-168 LIVEI
+168 LVVEI
-173 SYQQQVE
+173 SYQQKVE
-180 YRDGMFSLRFPLAIT
+180 YRDGLFSLRFPLAIT

-200 QGDHNSEPQQ
+200 QAQRTTEQPLLA
-210 QTMPSSHSEVKPIV
+210 MPSSANSATSAKHVRPALDVK
-224 QAHSQLMVNMQV
+224 MQV

-243 LNSLNSLYHPIKQS
+243 LTSLDSLYHPIKQS
-257 SHGHYYNVSF
+257 NVGNHYSVNF

-282 ANVGALPQAATFYQT
+282 ANVGAVPQAATFYQT
-297 GKTHVTDNSNDFTD
+297 GKTHLADNSDERSET
-311 AKNVAGAEQR
+311 AQR
-321 QANPVDNNL
+321 QPNQVDNNL

-365 QSIIQ
+365 QSITQ

-403 PLPANSRNINRANRF
+403 PLSANSRNIGKANRF

-423 ANGGT
+423 ADGGT
-428 EMRGALQTALVDS
+428 EMRIALQTALVDS
-441 VQAPQNDQTA
+441 VQQDFDQTDA
-451 KHNESMLRQVIFM
+451 HSEMLRQVIFM

-470 NEHELYQLISNQLG
+470 NEHELYQLINDQLG
-484 DSRLFTVGIGSAPNS
+484 GSRLFTVGIGSAPNS

-506 TMGRGTFTYIGDE
+506 TMGRGTFTYIGKE
-519 AEVQQKIEQLL
+519 SEVQQKIEQLL
-530 HKIEQPVLTNIGL
+530 NKIEQPVLTNIGL

-584 GNINGQYW
+584 GSINGQYW
-592 QQQLDFDDNQAAKG
+592 QRQLDFEENQAAKG

-621 YKDSSNRQRVDKQ
+621 YKDNASRDRVNKQ

-639 ILYHLVT
+639 LLYHLVT

-660 PLIDSPIDVQ
+660 PLIDNPIDVQ
-670 LQNHLPHGLQAA
+670 LQPHMPHGLNAA
-682 PSSQVLPQTGTASR
+682 QSSQVLPQTGTASR

-718 RLPGQVL
+718 RLPGQLL
-725 VIESDD
+725 VIESHD

>member
-1 MRPFFLMPH
+1 MRPLFLISH
-10 FSVKHVYKLLCFGL
+10 LSIKNVCKSLCFGL
-24 LFVIYACVT
+24 LFVIYASIT
-33 RAFASPS
+33 TAFASPS
-40 GYQDNDISQGTLVY
+40 GYQEDDITQGTLEY
-54 STQNQVIQALALDTQ
+54 FQQNQVIQAFALDTQ

-93 WVNGRYVFPLPE
+93 WVNGRYLFPLPE

-114 RIGDKIIAGKIQP
+114 RIGDKVIAGQIQP
-127 KKQALQTFETAKKQG
+127 KKQALQTFENAKKQG

-155 FSSDVA
+155 FTSDVA
-161 NLAPHEQ
+161 NLGPHEQ
-168 LIVEI
+168 LVVEI
-173 SYQQQVE
+173 SYQQKVE
-180 YRDGMFSLRFPLAIT
+180 YRDGLFSLRFPLAIT

-200 QGDHNSEPQQ
+200 QADRTTEQPLLA
-210 QTMPSSHSEVKPIV
+210 MPSSANTATSAKHVRPALDVK
-224 QAHSQLMVNMQV
+224 MQV

-243 LNSLNSLYHPIKQS
+243 LTSLDSLHHPIKQS
-257 SHGHYYNVSF
+257 NVGNHYSVNF

-282 ANVGALPQAATFYQT
+282 ANVGAVPKAATFYQT
-297 GKTHVTDNSNDFTD
+297 GKTHLADNSDERSET
-311 AKNVAGAEQR
+311 AQR
-321 QANPVDNNL
+321 QPNPVDNNM

-365 QSIIQ
+365 QSITQ

-403 PLPANSRNINRANRF
+403 PLSANSRNIGKANRF

-423 ANGGT
+423 ADGGT
-428 EMRGALQTALVDS
+428 EMRSALQTALVDS
-441 VQAPQNDQTA
+441 VQQDSDQTDA
-451 KHNESMLRQVIFM
+451 HSEMLRQVIFM

-470 NEHELYQLISNQLG
+470 NEHELYQLINDQLG

-506 TMGRGTFTYIGDE
+506 TMGRGTFTYIGKE
-519 AEVQQKIEQLL
+519 SEVQQKIEQLL
-530 HKIEQPVLTNIGL
+530 NKIEQPVLTNIGL

-584 GNINGQYW
+584 GSINGQYW
-592 QQQLDFDDNQAAKG
+592 QQQLDFEENQAAKG

-621 YKDSSNRQRVDKQ
+621 YKDNASRDRVNKQ

-639 ILYHLVT
+639 LLYHLVT

-660 PLIDSPIDVQ
+660 PLVDNPIDVQ
-670 LQNHLPHGLQAA
+670 LQPHMPHGLNAA
-682 PSSQVLPQTGTASR
+682 QSSQVLPQTGTASR

-718 RLPGQVL
+718 RLPGQLL
-725 VIESDD
+725 VIESHD

>member
-1 MRPFFLMPH
+1 MRPLFLISH
-10 FSVKHVYKLLCFGL
+10 LSIKNVCKSLCFGL
-24 LFVIYACVT
+24 LFVIYASIT
-33 RAFASPS
+33 TAFASPS
-40 GYQDNDISQGTLVY
+40 GYQEDDITQGTLEY
-54 STQNQVIQALALDTQ
+54 FQQNQVIQAFALDTQ

-93 WVNGRYVFPLPE
+93 WVNGRYLFPLPE

-114 RIGDKIIAGKIQP
+114 RIGDKVIAGQIQP
-127 KKQALQTFETAKKQG
+127 KKQALQTFENAKKQG

-155 FSSDVA
+155 FTSDVA
-161 NLAPHEQ
+161 NLGPHEQ
-168 LIVEI
+168 LVVEI
-173 SYQQQVE
+173 SYQQKVE
-180 YRDGMFSLRFPLAIT
+180 YRDGLFSLRFPLAIT

-200 QGDHNSEPQQ
+200 QAERTTEQPLLA
-210 QTMPSSHSEVKPIV
+210 MPSSANTATSAKHVRPALDVK
-224 QAHSQLMVNMQV
+224 MQV

-243 LNSLNSLYHPIKQS
+243 LTSLDSLYHPIKQS
-257 SHGHYYNVSF
+257 NVGNHYSVNF

-282 ANVGALPQAATFYQT
+282 ANVGAVPKAATFYQT
-297 GKTHVTDNSNDFTD
+297 GKTHLADNSDERSET
-311 AKNVAGAEQR
+311 AQR
-321 QANPVDNNL
+321 QPNQVDNNL

-365 QSIIQ
+365 QSITQ

-403 PLPANSRNINRANRF
+403 PLPANSRNIGKANRF

-423 ANGGT
+423 ADGGT
-428 EMRGALQTALVDS
+428 EMRSALQTALVDS
-441 VQAPQNDQTA
+441 VQQDSDQTDA
-451 KHNESMLRQVIFM
+451 HSEMLRQVIFM

-470 NEHELYQLISNQLG
+470 NEHELYQLINDQLG

-506 TMGRGTFTYIGDE
+506 TMGRGTFTYIGKE
-519 AEVQQKIEQLL
+519 SEVQQKIEQLL
-530 HKIEQPVLTNIGL
+530 NKIEQPVLTNIGL

-584 GNINGQYW
+584 GSINGQYW
-592 QQQLDFDDNQAAKG
+592 QQQLNFEENQAAKG

-621 YKDSSNRQRVDKQ
+621 YKDNASRDRVNKQ

-639 ILYHLVT
+639 LLYHLVT

-660 PLIDSPIDVQ
+660 PLVDNPIDVQ
-670 LQNHLPHGLQAA
+670 LQPHMPHGLNAA
-682 PSSQVLPQTGTASR
+682 QSSQVLPQTGTASR

-718 RLPGQVL
+718 RLPGQLL
-725 VIESDD
+725 VIESHD